1 MVKRMLWKDIR
12 QTLSKSKGRVV
23 SIVCLMALGSFA
35 LVGLKVTGPDM
46 QATAADFYG
55 RNNLADITVVSNYGI
70 SKDDERIIGK
80 ADGIKEVEYGYFKD
94 VVISGTDRSMRIY
107 SKPDAVSTYDVTEG
121 RLPKRTGEIALDMK
135 ERDRFA
141 VGSTLNVTEKT
152 DIAGG
157 TVLRHHKFTVVGFVR
172 ASETLSCL
180 NMGQSTA
187 GGGELKGYAVA
198 VPGEFDSDVKMIARA
213 TYEDTEGLDYWSAE
227 YRDAVQKHKDQLVTL
242 LANQPKAREATIRSQ
257 QRKKI
262 DEAKD
267 KVKTSKQ
274 QLADAQRQLD
284 DAKQQIDNAKDQL
297 SEGSA
302 EAVEEGSAAAAQ
314 LATAQAQLASAN
326 ASVASGQT
334 QLQAAQTQ
342 LAQGQNQL
350 SDSWNQLANGK
361 TQLDAAREQLETSK
375 TVLDKVGAT
384 LGKWEQTG
392 ITGKLY
398 EQIRGKYD
406 MAINQYNE
414 ACAEYNRQLN
424 AYNAGLQQYQNAVA
438 RLDQGS
444 QAYRSN
450 ADNLAQASKQIAEK
464 QNELGKAVSQAGKQV
479 ADGVTQLIQGQRDID
494 KAETEY
500 QSKLAEFNAQKP
512 EAERKISEAER
523 QITLAEEKIDNL
535 TVPAYSVSGRRE
547 GLTSQGYCVY
557 MVIEGIVAKLAD
569 IFPIFLYFVAALVTF
584 STMGRMVDE
593 ERTNSGTL
601 KALGYGNAD
610 VMLKFTVYGFAAST
624 LGTCIGVLA
633 GHTLLPLIVAHAYSA
648 GFTMPDIMLKF
659 HPWITM
665 AAFALAW
672 ISAVVPAWLA
682 ASKELREKPAS
693 LLLPKP
699 PAKGSKIL
707 LEHFPPLWNR
717 LNFTHKVTAR
727 NIFRY
732 KTRMFMTIFGVC
744 GAVSLLT
751 AGLAVQSSIGQIGNR
766 QFEELIHYDLIVA
779 EESDTNS
786 AQREE
791 IATTLKGKTVQS
803 STAVRYE
810 ELSKTAGKEND
821 KQSITLLATDDAY
834 NFNEYLTLRD
844 RKTHQPQILVNNGAV
859 ISERLAEMLNVSVG
873 DTFTV
878 NDENGA
884 QRTIKVA
891 GISEM
896 YIGHFIFMNAQCY
909 EHVFGDQYS
918 TNAYMVGLKDHSNA
932 NTERQGAK
940 FMKLAAVRGV
950 VQNTTQKNMVSTIVG
965 SLNQIMEVLI
975 LVAVLLA
982 VVILYNLT
990 NLNVSER
997 IRELSTIKVL
1007 GFHTSETTM
1016 HIYRETILLSLLGI
1030 LAGYGFGEWLH
1041 RYIITEVPP
1050 DEVMFDPAIS
1060 SNHNGDRA
1068 LKQHRGPRKLMRAQ
1082 RRPQWPGLHPLPGN
1096 NISHIGIQPIQQCGQ
1111 FAGMRS
1117 DNDLRHNMARQQIQR
1132 AGINHNGRH
1141 ALRPLVPRAIAILQ
1155 RVMIQQRGNGRTLHV
1170 ITGSNVTLG
1179 GHTGSNHPRLHP
1191 ALAQHSLRQHGQYHI
1206 LRTLRPQITHHA
1218 HIRARRGPRRQHGST
1233 RIPRRTSHQTNH
1245 STRILAIRKRRKTNR
1260 IRHKIAIRH
1269 LGKRNS
1275 IIDIET
1281 EIDQRDPSASIRSR
1295 RHHRTRLHRT
1305 ERHRHIRRNIRPR
1318 QRTIINT
1325 HTRRR
1330 IDGHHQRQISGRVIV
1345 RQRRLVRQHAIHTQ
1359 RRSQRASDTTQRA
1372 GHANPRHSIKHHMR
1386 TPRTLDRSLQP
1397 LTSLTR
1403 GKTRRAPRNISRR
1416 IQHQH
1421 TPTRTNKR
1429 PKRILMQRTA
1439 NSNRGNLR
1447 TLTRQLSPRI
1457 QAIATIVPSASQHRD
1472 PRILNIQILIIKQR
1486 QRHTSHRRSS
1496 HTHQRHT
1503 IIQQR
1508 TLQLPDNIGGIGTIQ
1523 QRLQTVGIIGDIH
1536 GKSFPSAWNHKPH
1549 FSRILKTTNKNGMD
1563 AKQENGAEHGIHR
1576 NEKQHQ
1582 ALPHGIHHHHRQ
1594 RQRLLHH
1601 RTRRTRH
1608 HPRRIRRRQINSAQ
1622 HPRRHGHQHLRTSNH
1637 RRQRHLQLHTQ
1648 TTHRIPPHRHRLRI
1662 PVLQPRRQPH
1672 RTRKRRTRLTNRSR
1686 RTRRPTGARRRRACG
1701 PRRQFSRAVVGR
1713 RAAACGDRSSGG
1725 EESEDSAV

>member
-1 MVKRMLWKDIR
+1 MAYIEMVHSFKRYHMGDITITANNDVSFGIERGELAIILGSSGAGKSTVLNILGGMDTNSEGKVIIDGVDISDFNAKQLTDYRRNNIGFVFQFYNLVANLTAKENVELASELVKNAADPVQTLVDVGLGGRGPAGHGASATGLGQRVGRLRTDATAGGTDAIGSRTEPALRFMEPAGERQNAAGRGARTTRNKQNRARQSRRDARQMGTDRHHR
-12 QTLSKSKGRVV
+12 QTLRTNTRQIRHGDQPVQRSLRR
-23 SIVCLMALGSFA
+23 I
-35 LVGLKVTGPDM
+35 
-46 QATAADFYG
+46 QQTA
-55 RNNLADITVVSNYGI
+55 
-70 SKDDERIIGK
+70 ERLQC
-80 ADGIKEVEYGYFKD
+80 
-94 VVISGTDRSMRIY
+94 GT
-107 SKPDAVSTYDVTEG
+107 
-121 RLPKRTGEIALDMK
+121 
-135 ERDRFA
+135 
-141 VGSTLNVTEKT
+141 
-152 DIAGG
+152 
-157 TVLRHHKFTVVGFVR
+157 
-172 ASETLSCL
+172 
-180 NMGQSTA
+180 
-187 GGGELKGYAVA
+187 
-198 VPGEFDSDVKMIARA
+198 
-213 TYEDTEGLDYWSAE
+213 
-227 YRDAVQKHKDQLVTL
+227 
-242 LANQPKAREATIRSQ
+242 ATIPER
-257 QRKKI
+257 R
-262 DEAKD
+262 
-267 KVKTSKQ
+267 
-274 QLADAQRQLD
+274 
-284 DAKQQIDNAKDQL
+284 
-297 SEGSA
+297 
-302 EAVEEGSAAAAQ
+302 SAARPR
-314 LATAQAQLASAN
+314 LA
-326 ASVASGQT
+326 
-334 QLQAAQTQ
+334 
-342 LAQGQNQL
+342 
-350 SDSWNQLANGK
+350 
-361 TQLDAAREQLETSK
+361 
-375 TVLDKVGAT
+375 
-384 LGKWEQTG
+384 
-392 ITGKLY
+392 
-398 EQIRGKYD
+398 
-406 MAINQYNE
+406 
-414 ACAEYNRQLN
+414 
-424 AYNAGLQQYQNAVA
+424 
-438 RLDQGS
+438 
-444 QAYRSN
+444 AYRSN

-547 GLTSQGYCVY
+547 GLTSQGYRVY

-766 QFEELIHYDLIVA
+766 QFEGLIHYDLIVA

-982 VVILYNLT
+982 VVILYDLT

-1016 HIYRETILLSLLGI
+1016 YIYRETILLSLLGI

-1060 SNHNGDRA
+1060 WIALGAPAIVVAVALAVLGWIVYRQLETVDMLEA
-1068 LKQHRGPRKLMRAQ
+1068 LK
-1082 RRPQWPGLHPLPGN
+1082 
-1096 NISHIGIQPIQQCGQ
+1096 S
-1111 FAGMRS
+1111 
-1117 DNDLRHNMARQQIQR
+1117 
-1132 AGINHNGRH
+1132 
-1141 ALRPLVPRAIAILQ
+1141 V
-1155 RVMIQQRGNGRTLHV
+1155 
-1170 ITGSNVTLG
+1170 
-1179 GHTGSNHPRLHP
+1179 
-1191 ALAQHSLRQHGQYHI
+1191 
-1206 LRTLRPQITHHA
+1206 
-1218 HIRARRGPRRQHGST
+1218 
-1233 RIPRRTSHQTNH
+1233 
-1245 STRILAIRKRRKTNR
+1245 
-1260 IRHKIAIRH
+1260 
-1269 LGKRNS
+1269 
-1275 IIDIET
+1275 E
-1281 EIDQRDPSASIRSR
+1281 
-1295 RHHRTRLHRT
+1295 
-1305 ERHRHIRRNIRPR
+1305 
-1318 QRTIINT
+1318 
-1325 HTRRR
+1325 
-1330 IDGHHQRQISGRVIV
+1330 
-1345 RQRRLVRQHAIHTQ
+1345 
-1359 RRSQRASDTTQRA
+1359 
-1372 GHANPRHSIKHHMR
+1372 
-1386 TPRTLDRSLQP
+1386 
-1397 LTSLTR
+1397 
-1403 GKTRRAPRNISRR
+1403 
-1416 IQHQH
+1416 
-1421 TPTRTNKR
+1421 
-1429 PKRILMQRTA
+1429 
-1439 NSNRGNLR
+1439 
-1447 TLTRQLSPRI
+1447 
-1457 QAIATIVPSASQHRD
+1457 
-1472 PRILNIQILIIKQR
+1472 
-1486 QRHTSHRRSS
+1486 
-1496 HTHQRHT
+1496 
-1503 IIQQR
+1503 
-1508 TLQLPDNIGGIGTIQ
+1508 
-1523 QRLQTVGIIGDIH
+1523 
-1536 GKSFPSAWNHKPH
+1536 
-1549 FSRILKTTNKNGMD
+1549 
-1563 AKQENGAEHGIHR
+1563 
-1576 NEKQHQ
+1576 
-1582 ALPHGIHHHHRQ
+1582 
-1594 RQRLLHH
+1594 
-1601 RTRRTRH
+1601 
-1608 HPRRIRRRQINSAQ
+1608 
-1622 HPRRHGHQHLRTSNH
+1622 
-1637 RRQRHLQLHTQ
+1637 
-1648 TTHRIPPHRHRLRI
+1648 
-1662 PVLQPRRQPH
+1662 
-1672 RTRKRRTRLTNRSR
+1672 
-1686 RTRRPTGARRRRACG
+1686 
-1701 PRRQFSRAVVGR
+1701 
-1713 RAAACGDRSSGG
+1713 
-1725 EESEDSAV
+1725 

>member
-1 MVKRMLWKDIR
+1 MAYIEMVHSFKRYHMGDITITANNDVSFGIERGELAIILGSSGAGKSTVLNILGGMDTNSEGKVIIDGVDISDFNAKQLTDYRRNNIGFVFQFYNLVANLTAKENVELASELVKNAADPVQTLVDVGLGGRGPAGHGASATGLGQRVGRLRTDATAGGTDAIGSRTEPALRFMEPAGERQNAAGRGARTTRNKQNRARQSRRDARQMGTDRHHR
-12 QTLSKSKGRVV
+12 QTLRTNTRQIRHGDQPVQRSLRRIQQTAERLQCGTATIPERRSAARPRLAGV
-23 SIVCLMALGSFA
+23 SEQCGQS
-35 LVGLKVTGPDM
+35 
-46 QATAADFYG
+46 
-55 RNNLADITVVSNYGI
+55 
-70 SKDDERIIGK
+70 
-80 ADGIKEVEYGYFKD
+80 
-94 VVISGTDRSMRIY
+94 
-107 SKPDAVSTYDVTEG
+107 
-121 RLPKRTGEIALDMK
+121 RTGIQ
-135 ERDRFA
+135 
-141 VGSTLNVTEKT
+141 T
-152 DIAGG
+152 DS
-157 TVLRHHKFTVVGFVR
+157 R
-172 ASETLSCL
+172 
-180 NMGQSTA
+180 
-187 GGGELKGYAVA
+187 
-198 VPGEFDSDVKMIARA
+198 
-213 TYEDTEGLDYWSAE
+213 
-227 YRDAVQKHKDQLVTL
+227 
-242 LANQPKAREATIRSQ
+242 
-257 QRKKI
+257 
-262 DEAKD
+262 
-267 KVKTSKQ
+267 
-274 QLADAQRQLD
+274 
-284 DAKQQIDNAKDQL
+284 
-297 SEGSA
+297 
-302 EAVEEGSAAAAQ
+302 
-314 LATAQAQLASAN
+314 
-326 ASVASGQT
+326 
-334 QLQAAQTQ
+334 
-342 LAQGQNQL
+342 
-350 SDSWNQLANGK
+350 
-361 TQLDAAREQLETSK
+361 
-375 TVLDKVGAT
+375 
-384 LGKWEQTG
+384 
-392 ITGKLY
+392 
-398 EQIRGKYD
+398 
-406 MAINQYNE
+406 
-414 ACAEYNRQLN
+414 
-424 AYNAGLQQYQNAVA
+424 
-438 RLDQGS
+438 
-444 QAYRSN
+444 
-450 ADNLAQASKQIAEK
+450 K

-547 GLTSQGYCVY
+547 GLTSQGYRVY

-909 EHVFGDQYS
+909 EHVFGDQYN
-918 TNAYMVGLKDHSNA
+918 TNAYMVRLKDHSNA

-1016 HIYRETILLSLLGI
+1016 YIYRETILLSLLGI

-1060 SNHNGDRA
+1060 WIA
-1068 LKQHRGPRKLMRAQ
+1068 LGPR
-1082 RRPQWPGLHPLPGN
+1082 PSSWPWH
-1096 NISHIGIQPIQQCGQ
+1096 
-1111 FAGMRS
+1111 
-1117 DNDLRHNMARQQIQR
+1117 
-1132 AGINHNGRH
+1132 
-1141 ALRPLVPRAIAILQ
+1141 
-1155 RVMIQQRGNGRTLHV
+1155 
-1170 ITGSNVTLG
+1170 
-1179 GHTGSNHPRLHP
+1179 
-1191 ALAQHSLRQHGQYHI
+1191 
-1206 LRTLRPQITHHA
+1206 
-1218 HIRARRGPRRQHGST
+1218 
-1233 RIPRRTSHQTNH
+1233 
-1245 STRILAIRKRRKTNR
+1245 
-1260 IRHKIAIRH
+1260 
-1269 LGKRNS
+1269 
-1275 IIDIET
+1275 
-1281 EIDQRDPSASIRSR
+1281 
-1295 RHHRTRLHRT
+1295 
-1305 ERHRHIRRNIRPR
+1305 
-1318 QRTIINT
+1318 
-1325 HTRRR
+1325 
-1330 IDGHHQRQISGRVIV
+1330 
-1345 RQRRLVRQHAIHTQ
+1345 
-1359 RRSQRASDTTQRA
+1359 
-1372 GHANPRHSIKHHMR
+1372 
-1386 TPRTLDRSLQP
+1386 
-1397 LTSLTR
+1397 
-1403 GKTRRAPRNISRR
+1403 
-1416 IQHQH
+1416 
-1421 TPTRTNKR
+1421 
-1429 PKRILMQRTA
+1429 
-1439 NSNRGNLR
+1439 
-1447 TLTRQLSPRI
+1447 
-1457 QAIATIVPSASQHRD
+1457 
-1472 PRILNIQILIIKQR
+1472 
-1486 QRHTSHRRSS
+1486 
-1496 HTHQRHT
+1496 
-1503 IIQQR
+1503 
-1508 TLQLPDNIGGIGTIQ
+1508 
-1523 QRLQTVGIIGDIH
+1523 
-1536 GKSFPSAWNHKPH
+1536 
-1549 FSRILKTTNKNGMD
+1549 
-1563 AKQENGAEHGIHR
+1563 
-1576 NEKQHQ
+1576 
-1582 ALPHGIHHHHRQ
+1582 
-1594 RQRLLHH
+1594 
-1601 RTRRTRH
+1601 
-1608 HPRRIRRRQINSAQ
+1608 
-1622 HPRRHGHQHLRTSNH
+1622 
-1637 RRQRHLQLHTQ
+1637 
-1648 TTHRIPPHRHRLRI
+1648 
-1662 PVLQPRRQPH
+1662 
-1672 RTRKRRTRLTNRSR
+1672 
-1686 RTRRPTGARRRRACG
+1686 
-1701 PRRQFSRAVVGR
+1701 
-1713 RAAACGDRSSGG
+1713 
-1725 EESEDSAV
+1725 

>member
-1 MVKRMLWKDIR
+1 MWDL
-12 QTLSKSKGRVV
+12 
-23 SIVCLMALGSFA
+23 
-35 LVGLKVTGPDM
+35 
-46 QATAADFYG
+46 
-55 RNNLADITVVSNYGI
+55 
-70 SKDDERIIGK
+70 
-80 ADGIKEVEYGYFKD
+80 
-94 VVISGTDRSMRIY
+94 
-107 SKPDAVSTYDVTEG
+107 
-121 RLPKRTGEIALDMK
+121 
-135 ERDRFA
+135 
-141 VGSTLNVTEKT
+141 
-152 DIAGG
+152 
-157 TVLRHHKFTVVGFVR
+157 
-172 ASETLSCL
+172 
-180 NMGQSTA
+180 
-187 GGGELKGYAVA
+187 
-198 VPGEFDSDVKMIARA
+198 
-213 TYEDTEGLDYWSAE
+213 
-227 YRDAVQKHKDQLVTL
+227 
-242 LANQPKAREATIRSQ
+242 
-257 QRKKI
+257 
-262 DEAKD
+262 
-267 KVKTSKQ
+267 
-274 QLADAQRQLD
+274 
-284 DAKQQIDNAKDQL
+284 
-297 SEGSA
+297 
-302 EAVEEGSAAAAQ
+302 AAAAQ

-326 ASVASGQT
+326 ASVTSGQT

-512 EAERKISEAER
+512 EAER

-547 GLTSQGYCVY
+547 GLTSQGYRVY

-786 AQREE
+786 AQRKE

-918 TNAYMVGLKDHSNA
+918 TNAYMVRLKDHSNA

-1016 HIYRETILLSLLGI
+1016 YIYRETILLSLLGI
-1030 LAGYGFGEWLH
+1030 LAGYGFGECLH

-1060 SNHNGDRA
+1060 WIALAAPAIVVAVVLAVLGWIVYRQLETVDMLEA
-1068 LKQHRGPRKLMRAQ
+1068 LKSWNDPPRNGQRSSSPKARGTAATTSPATIGCPIALAGVLPACPYRCGRCHPRCSDPLAIAPASPCIYAAAVATSGTKAGSSDSMSSCCASNAPNTPANTSPEPAVAIQ
-1082 RRPQWPGLHPLPGN
+1082 AGARPDRMIRVFPSPSAPTTMVTAPLSSTVAPV
-1096 NISHIGIQPIQQCGQ
+1096 SSC
-1111 FAGMRS
+1111 
-1117 DNDLRHNMARQQIQR
+1117 ARNAAR
-1132 AGINHNGRH
+1132 NGRASTH
-1141 ALRPLVPRAIAILQ
+1141 CLETTSAISASN
-1155 RVMIQQRGNGRTLHV
+1155 RFSNAANSPACGV
-1170 ITGSNVTLG
+1170 ITTCGT
-1179 GHTGSNHPRLHP
+1179 TW
-1191 ALAQHSLRQHGQYHI
+1191 
-1206 LRTLRPQITHHA
+1206 
-1218 HIRARRGPRRQHGST
+1218 HGSKSNA
-1233 RIPRRTSHQTNH
+1233 PA
-1245 STRILAIRKRRKTNR
+1245 STTM
-1260 IRHKIAIRH
+1260 
-1269 LGKRNS
+1269 GGM
-1275 IIDIET
+1275 
-1281 EIDQRDPSASIRSR
+1281 PSARSFR
-1295 RHHRTRLHRT
+1295 
-1305 ERHRHIRRNIRPR
+1305 EP
-1318 QRTIINT
+1318 
-1325 HTRRR
+1325 
-1330 IDGHHQRQISGRVIV
+1330 SP
-1345 RQRRLVRQHAIHTQ
+1345 
-1359 RRSQRASDTTQRA
+1359 S
-1372 GHANPRHSIKHHMR
+1372 
-1386 TPRTLDRSLQP
+1386 
-1397 LTSLTR
+1397 
-1403 GKTRRAPRNISRR
+1403 
-1416 IQHQH
+1416 
-1421 TPTRTNKR
+1421 
-1429 PKRILMQRTA
+1429 
-1439 NSNRGNLR
+1439 SN
-1447 TLTRQLSPRI
+1447 
-1457 QAIATIVPSASQHRD
+1457 A
-1472 PRILNIQILIIKQR
+1472 
-1486 QRHTSHRRSS
+1486 
-1496 HTHQRHT
+1496 
-1503 IIQQR
+1503 
-1508 TLQLPDNIGGIGTIQ
+1508 
-1523 QRLQTVGIIGDIH
+1523 
-1536 GKSFPSAWNHKPH
+1536 
-1549 FSRILKTTNKNGMD
+1549 
-1563 AKQENGAEHGIHR
+1563 
-1576 NEKQHQ
+1576 
-1582 ALPHGIHHHHRQ
+1582 
-1594 RQRLLHH
+1594 
-1601 RTRRTRH
+1601 
-1608 HPRRIRRRQINSAQ
+1608 
-1622 HPRRHGHQHLRTSNH
+1622 
-1637 RRQRHLQLHTQ
+1637 
-1648 TTHRIPPHRHRLRI
+1648 
-1662 PVLQPRRQPH
+1662 
-1672 RTRKRRTRLTNRSR
+1672 
-1686 RTRRPTGARRRRACG
+1686 
-1701 PRRQFSRAVVGR
+1701 
-1713 RAAACGDRSSGG
+1713 
-1725 EESEDSAV
+1725 

>member
-1 MVKRMLWKDIR
+1 MWDL
-12 QTLSKSKGRVV
+12 
-23 SIVCLMALGSFA
+23 
-35 LVGLKVTGPDM
+35 
-46 QATAADFYG
+46 
-55 RNNLADITVVSNYGI
+55 
-70 SKDDERIIGK
+70 
-80 ADGIKEVEYGYFKD
+80 
-94 VVISGTDRSMRIY
+94 
-107 SKPDAVSTYDVTEG
+107 
-121 RLPKRTGEIALDMK
+121 
-135 ERDRFA
+135 
-141 VGSTLNVTEKT
+141 
-152 DIAGG
+152 
-157 TVLRHHKFTVVGFVR
+157 
-172 ASETLSCL
+172 
-180 NMGQSTA
+180 
-187 GGGELKGYAVA
+187 
-198 VPGEFDSDVKMIARA
+198 
-213 TYEDTEGLDYWSAE
+213 
-227 YRDAVQKHKDQLVTL
+227 
-242 LANQPKAREATIRSQ
+242 
-257 QRKKI
+257 
-262 DEAKD
+262 
-267 KVKTSKQ
+267 
-274 QLADAQRQLD
+274 
-284 DAKQQIDNAKDQL
+284 
-297 SEGSA
+297 
-302 EAVEEGSAAAAQ
+302 AAAAQ

-334 QLQAAQTQ
+334 QLQAARTQ

-547 GLTSQGYCVY
+547 GLTSQGYRVY

-672 ISAVVPAWLA
+672 ISSVVPAWLA
-682 ASKELREKPAS
+682 VSKELREKPAS

-766 QFEELIHYDLIVA
+766 QFEGLIHYDLIVA

-786 AQREE
+786 AQRKE

-834 NFNEYLTLRD
+834 NFNEYLTLR
-844 RKTHQPQILVNNGAV
+844 QPQILVNNGAV

-918 TNAYMVGLKDHSNA
+918 TNAYMVRLKDHSNA

-975 LVAVLLA
+975 LVAVLLV

-1016 HIYRETILLSLLGI
+1016 YIYRETILLSLLGI

-1060 SNHNGDRA
+1060 WIALAAPAIVVAVVLAVLGWIVYRQLETVDMLEA
-1068 LKQHRGPRKLMRAQ
+1068 LKSWNDPPRNGQRSSSPKARGTAATTSPATIGCPIALAGVLPACPYRCGRCHPRCSDPLAIAPASPCIYAAAAATSGTKAGSSDSMSSCCASNAPNTPANTSPEPAVAIQ
-1082 RRPQWPGLHPLPGN
+1082 AGARPDRMIRVFPSPSAPTTMVTAPLSSTVAPV
-1096 NISHIGIQPIQQCGQ
+1096 SSC
-1111 FAGMRS
+1111 
-1117 DNDLRHNMARQQIQR
+1117 ARNAAR
-1132 AGINHNGRH
+1132 NGR
-1141 ALRPLVPRAIAILQ
+1141 ASTQCLETTSAISASN
-1155 RVMIQQRGNGRTLHV
+1155 RFSNAANSPACGV
-1170 ITGSNVTLG
+1170 ITTCGT
-1179 GHTGSNHPRLHP
+1179 TW
-1191 ALAQHSLRQHGQYHI
+1191 
-1206 LRTLRPQITHHA
+1206 
-1218 HIRARRGPRRQHGST
+1218 HGSKSNA
-1233 RIPRRTSHQTNH
+1233 PA
-1245 STRILAIRKRRKTNR
+1245 STTM
-1260 IRHKIAIRH
+1260 
-1269 LGKRNS
+1269 GGM
-1275 IIDIET
+1275 
-1281 EIDQRDPSASIRSR
+1281 PSARSFR
-1295 RHHRTRLHRT
+1295 
-1305 ERHRHIRRNIRPR
+1305 EP
-1318 QRTIINT
+1318 
-1325 HTRRR
+1325 
-1330 IDGHHQRQISGRVIV
+1330 SP
-1345 RQRRLVRQHAIHTQ
+1345 
-1359 RRSQRASDTTQRA
+1359 S
-1372 GHANPRHSIKHHMR
+1372 
-1386 TPRTLDRSLQP
+1386 
-1397 LTSLTR
+1397 
-1403 GKTRRAPRNISRR
+1403 
-1416 IQHQH
+1416 
-1421 TPTRTNKR
+1421 
-1429 PKRILMQRTA
+1429 
-1439 NSNRGNLR
+1439 SN
-1447 TLTRQLSPRI
+1447 
-1457 QAIATIVPSASQHRD
+1457 A
-1472 PRILNIQILIIKQR
+1472 
-1486 QRHTSHRRSS
+1486 
-1496 HTHQRHT
+1496 
-1503 IIQQR
+1503 
-1508 TLQLPDNIGGIGTIQ
+1508 
-1523 QRLQTVGIIGDIH
+1523 
-1536 GKSFPSAWNHKPH
+1536 
-1549 FSRILKTTNKNGMD
+1549 
-1563 AKQENGAEHGIHR
+1563 
-1576 NEKQHQ
+1576 
-1582 ALPHGIHHHHRQ
+1582 
-1594 RQRLLHH
+1594 
-1601 RTRRTRH
+1601 
-1608 HPRRIRRRQINSAQ
+1608 
-1622 HPRRHGHQHLRTSNH
+1622 
-1637 RRQRHLQLHTQ
+1637 
-1648 TTHRIPPHRHRLRI
+1648 
-1662 PVLQPRRQPH
+1662 
-1672 RTRKRRTRLTNRSR
+1672 
-1686 RTRRPTGARRRRACG
+1686 
-1701 PRRQFSRAVVGR
+1701 
-1713 RAAACGDRSSGG
+1713 
-1725 EESEDSAV
+1725 

>member
-1 MVKRMLWKDIR
+1 M
-12 QTLSKSKGRVV
+12 
-23 SIVCLMALGSFA
+23 
-35 LVGLKVTGPDM
+35 
-46 QATAADFYG
+46 
-55 RNNLADITVVSNYGI
+55 
-70 SKDDERIIGK
+70 
-80 ADGIKEVEYGYFKD
+80 
-94 VVISGTDRSMRIY
+94 
-107 SKPDAVSTYDVTEG
+107 
-121 RLPKRTGEIALDMK
+121 
-135 ERDRFA
+135 
-141 VGSTLNVTEKT
+141 
-152 DIAGG
+152 
-157 TVLRHHKFTVVGFVR
+157 
-172 ASETLSCL
+172 
-180 NMGQSTA
+180 
-187 GGGELKGYAVA
+187 
-198 VPGEFDSDVKMIARA
+198 
-213 TYEDTEGLDYWSAE
+213 
-227 YRDAVQKHKDQLVTL
+227 
-242 LANQPKAREATIRSQ
+242 
-257 QRKKI
+257 
-262 DEAKD
+262 
-267 KVKTSKQ
+267 
-274 QLADAQRQLD
+274 
-284 DAKQQIDNAKDQL
+284 
-297 SEGSA
+297 
-302 EAVEEGSAAAAQ
+302 
-314 LATAQAQLASAN
+314 
-326 ASVASGQT
+326 
-334 QLQAAQTQ
+334 
-342 LAQGQNQL
+342 
-350 SDSWNQLANGK
+350 
-361 TQLDAAREQLETSK
+361 
-375 TVLDKVGAT
+375 LDKVGAT

-494 KAETEY
+494 NAETEY

-547 GLTSQGYCVY
+547 GLTSQGYRVY

-633 GHTLLPLIVAHAYSA
+633 GHTLLPLIVAHAYGA

-786 AQREE
+786 AQR
-791 IATTLKGKTVQS
+791 
-803 STAVRYE
+803 
-810 ELSKTAGKEND
+810 
-821 KQSITLLATDDAY
+821 
-834 NFNEYLTLRD
+834 
-844 RKTHQPQILVNNGAV
+844 
-859 ISERLAEMLNVSVG
+859 
-873 DTFTV
+873 
-878 NDENGA
+878 
-884 QRTIKVA
+884 TIKVA

-896 YIGHFIFMNAQCY
+896 YIGHFIFMNEQCY

-918 TNAYMVGLKDHSNA
+918 TNAYMVRLKDHSNA

-1016 HIYRETILLSLLGI
+1016 YIYRETILLSLLGI

-1060 SNHNGDRA
+1060 WIALAAPAIVVAVVLAVLGWIVYRQLETVDMLEA
-1068 LKQHRGPRKLMRAQ
+1068 LK
-1082 RRPQWPGLHPLPGN
+1082 
-1096 NISHIGIQPIQQCGQ
+1096 S
-1111 FAGMRS
+1111 
-1117 DNDLRHNMARQQIQR
+1117 
-1132 AGINHNGRH
+1132 
-1141 ALRPLVPRAIAILQ
+1141 V
-1155 RVMIQQRGNGRTLHV
+1155 
-1170 ITGSNVTLG
+1170 
-1179 GHTGSNHPRLHP
+1179 
-1191 ALAQHSLRQHGQYHI
+1191 
-1206 LRTLRPQITHHA
+1206 
-1218 HIRARRGPRRQHGST
+1218 
-1233 RIPRRTSHQTNH
+1233 
-1245 STRILAIRKRRKTNR
+1245 
-1260 IRHKIAIRH
+1260 
-1269 LGKRNS
+1269 
-1275 IIDIET
+1275 E
-1281 EIDQRDPSASIRSR
+1281 
-1295 RHHRTRLHRT
+1295 
-1305 ERHRHIRRNIRPR
+1305 
-1318 QRTIINT
+1318 
-1325 HTRRR
+1325 
-1330 IDGHHQRQISGRVIV
+1330 
-1345 RQRRLVRQHAIHTQ
+1345 
-1359 RRSQRASDTTQRA
+1359 
-1372 GHANPRHSIKHHMR
+1372 
-1386 TPRTLDRSLQP
+1386 
-1397 LTSLTR
+1397 
-1403 GKTRRAPRNISRR
+1403 
-1416 IQHQH
+1416 
-1421 TPTRTNKR
+1421 
-1429 PKRILMQRTA
+1429 
-1439 NSNRGNLR
+1439 
-1447 TLTRQLSPRI
+1447 
-1457 QAIATIVPSASQHRD
+1457 
-1472 PRILNIQILIIKQR
+1472 
-1486 QRHTSHRRSS
+1486 
-1496 HTHQRHT
+1496 
-1503 IIQQR
+1503 
-1508 TLQLPDNIGGIGTIQ
+1508 
-1523 QRLQTVGIIGDIH
+1523 
-1536 GKSFPSAWNHKPH
+1536 
-1549 FSRILKTTNKNGMD
+1549 
-1563 AKQENGAEHGIHR
+1563 
-1576 NEKQHQ
+1576 
-1582 ALPHGIHHHHRQ
+1582 
-1594 RQRLLHH
+1594 
-1601 RTRRTRH
+1601 
-1608 HPRRIRRRQINSAQ
+1608 
-1622 HPRRHGHQHLRTSNH
+1622 
-1637 RRQRHLQLHTQ
+1637 
-1648 TTHRIPPHRHRLRI
+1648 
-1662 PVLQPRRQPH
+1662 
-1672 RTRKRRTRLTNRSR
+1672 
-1686 RTRRPTGARRRRACG
+1686 
-1701 PRRQFSRAVVGR
+1701 
-1713 RAAACGDRSSGG
+1713 
-1725 EESEDSAV
+1725 

>member
-1 MVKRMLWKDIR
+1 MAYIEMVHSFKRYHMGDITITANNDVSFGIERGELAIILGSSGAGKSTVLNILGGMDTNSEGKVIIDGVDISDFNAKQLTDYRRNNIGFVFQFYNLVANLTAKENVELASELVKNAADPVQTLVDVGLGGRGPAGHGASATGLGQRVGRLRTDATAGGTDAIGSRTEPALRFMEPAGERQNAAGRGARTTRNKQNRARQSRRDARQMGTDRHHR
-12 QTLSKSKGRVV
+12 QTL
-23 SIVCLMALGSFA
+23 
-35 LVGLKVTGPDM
+35 
-46 QATAADFYG
+46 
-55 RNNLADITVVSNYGI
+55 
-70 SKDDERIIGK
+70 
-80 ADGIKEVEYGYFKD
+80 
-94 VVISGTDRSMRIY
+94 
-107 SKPDAVSTYDVTEG
+107 
-121 RLPKRTGEIALDMK
+121 RTNT
-135 ERDRFA
+135 R
-141 VGSTLNVTEKT
+141 
-152 DIAGG
+152 
-157 TVLRHHKFTVVGFVR
+157 
-172 ASETLSCL
+172 
-180 NMGQSTA
+180 
-187 GGGELKGYAVA
+187 
-198 VPGEFDSDVKMIARA
+198 
-213 TYEDTEGLDYWSAE
+213 
-227 YRDAVQKHKDQLVTL
+227 
-242 LANQPKAREATIRSQ
+242 
-257 QRKKI
+257 
-262 DEAKD
+262 
-267 KVKTSKQ
+267 
-274 QLADAQRQLD
+274 
-284 DAKQQIDNAKDQL
+284 
-297 SEGSA
+297 
-302 EAVEEGSAAAAQ
+302 
-314 LATAQAQLASAN
+314 
-326 ASVASGQT
+326 
-334 QLQAAQTQ
+334 
-342 LAQGQNQL
+342 
-350 SDSWNQLANGK
+350 
-361 TQLDAAREQLETSK
+361 
-375 TVLDKVGAT
+375 
-384 LGKWEQTG
+384 
-392 ITGKLY
+392 
-398 EQIRGKYD
+398 QIRHGD
-406 MAINQYNE
+406 QPQYNE

-547 GLTSQGYCVY
+547 GLTSQGYRVY

-766 QFEELIHYDLIVA
+766 QFEGLIHYDLIVA

-909 EHVFGDQYS
+909 EHVFGDQYN
-918 TNAYMVGLKDHSNA
+918 TNAYMVRLKDHSNA

-1016 HIYRETILLSLLGI
+1016 YIYRETILLSLLGI

-1060 SNHNGDRA
+1060 WIALGAPAIVVAVALAVLGWIVYRQLETVDMLEA
-1068 LKQHRGPRKLMRAQ
+1068 LK
-1082 RRPQWPGLHPLPGN
+1082 
-1096 NISHIGIQPIQQCGQ
+1096 S
-1111 FAGMRS
+1111 
-1117 DNDLRHNMARQQIQR
+1117 
-1132 AGINHNGRH
+1132 
-1141 ALRPLVPRAIAILQ
+1141 V
-1155 RVMIQQRGNGRTLHV
+1155 
-1170 ITGSNVTLG
+1170 
-1179 GHTGSNHPRLHP
+1179 
-1191 ALAQHSLRQHGQYHI
+1191 
-1206 LRTLRPQITHHA
+1206 
-1218 HIRARRGPRRQHGST
+1218 
-1233 RIPRRTSHQTNH
+1233 
-1245 STRILAIRKRRKTNR
+1245 
-1260 IRHKIAIRH
+1260 
-1269 LGKRNS
+1269 
-1275 IIDIET
+1275 E
-1281 EIDQRDPSASIRSR
+1281 
-1295 RHHRTRLHRT
+1295 
-1305 ERHRHIRRNIRPR
+1305 
-1318 QRTIINT
+1318 
-1325 HTRRR
+1325 
-1330 IDGHHQRQISGRVIV
+1330 
-1345 RQRRLVRQHAIHTQ
+1345 
-1359 RRSQRASDTTQRA
+1359 
-1372 GHANPRHSIKHHMR
+1372 
-1386 TPRTLDRSLQP
+1386 
-1397 LTSLTR
+1397 
-1403 GKTRRAPRNISRR
+1403 
-1416 IQHQH
+1416 
-1421 TPTRTNKR
+1421 
-1429 PKRILMQRTA
+1429 
-1439 NSNRGNLR
+1439 
-1447 TLTRQLSPRI
+1447 
-1457 QAIATIVPSASQHRD
+1457 
-1472 PRILNIQILIIKQR
+1472 
-1486 QRHTSHRRSS
+1486 
-1496 HTHQRHT
+1496 
-1503 IIQQR
+1503 
-1508 TLQLPDNIGGIGTIQ
+1508 
-1523 QRLQTVGIIGDIH
+1523 
-1536 GKSFPSAWNHKPH
+1536 
-1549 FSRILKTTNKNGMD
+1549 
-1563 AKQENGAEHGIHR
+1563 
-1576 NEKQHQ
+1576 
-1582 ALPHGIHHHHRQ
+1582 
-1594 RQRLLHH
+1594 
-1601 RTRRTRH
+1601 
-1608 HPRRIRRRQINSAQ
+1608 
-1622 HPRRHGHQHLRTSNH
+1622 
-1637 RRQRHLQLHTQ
+1637 
-1648 TTHRIPPHRHRLRI
+1648 
-1662 PVLQPRRQPH
+1662 
-1672 RTRKRRTRLTNRSR
+1672 
-1686 RTRRPTGARRRRACG
+1686 
-1701 PRRQFSRAVVGR
+1701 
-1713 RAAACGDRSSGG
+1713 
-1725 EESEDSAV
+1725 

>member
-1 MVKRMLWKDIR
+1 M
-12 QTLSKSKGRVV
+12 
-23 SIVCLMALGSFA
+23 
-35 LVGLKVTGPDM
+35 
-46 QATAADFYG
+46 
-55 RNNLADITVVSNYGI
+55 
-70 SKDDERIIGK
+70 
-80 ADGIKEVEYGYFKD
+80 
-94 VVISGTDRSMRIY
+94 
-107 SKPDAVSTYDVTEG
+107 
-121 RLPKRTGEIALDMK
+121 
-135 ERDRFA
+135 
-141 VGSTLNVTEKT
+141 
-152 DIAGG
+152 
-157 TVLRHHKFTVVGFVR
+157 
-172 ASETLSCL
+172 
-180 NMGQSTA
+180 
-187 GGGELKGYAVA
+187 
-198 VPGEFDSDVKMIARA
+198 
-213 TYEDTEGLDYWSAE
+213 
-227 YRDAVQKHKDQLVTL
+227 
-242 LANQPKAREATIRSQ
+242 
-257 QRKKI
+257 
-262 DEAKD
+262 
-267 KVKTSKQ
+267 
-274 QLADAQRQLD
+274 
-284 DAKQQIDNAKDQL
+284 
-297 SEGSA
+297 
-302 EAVEEGSAAAAQ
+302 
-314 LATAQAQLASAN
+314 
-326 ASVASGQT
+326 
-334 QLQAAQTQ
+334 
-342 LAQGQNQL
+342 
-350 SDSWNQLANGK
+350 
-361 TQLDAAREQLETSK
+361 
-375 TVLDKVGAT
+375 LDKVGAT

-450 ADNLAQASKQIAEK
+450 ADNLAQTSKQIAEK

-547 GLTSQGYCVY
+547 GLTSQGYRVY

-918 TNAYMVGLKDHSNA
+918 TNAYMVRLKDHSNA

-1016 HIYRETILLSLLGI
+1016 YIYRETILLSLLGI

-1060 SNHNGDRA
+1060 WIALAAPAIVVAVVLAVLGWIVYRQLETVDMLEA
-1068 LKQHRGPRKLMRAQ
+1068 LKSWNDPPRNGQRSSSPKARGTAATTSPATIGCPIALAGVLPACPYRCGRCHPRCSDPLAIAPASPCIYAAAVATSGTKAGSSDSMSSCCASNAPNTPANTSPEPAVAIQ
-1082 RRPQWPGLHPLPGN
+1082 AGARPDRMIRVFPSPSAPTTMVTAPLSSTVAPV
-1096 NISHIGIQPIQQCGQ
+1096 SSC
-1111 FAGMRS
+1111 
-1117 DNDLRHNMARQQIQR
+1117 ARNAAR
-1132 AGINHNGRH
+1132 NGRASTH
-1141 ALRPLVPRAIAILQ
+1141 CLETTSAISASN
-1155 RVMIQQRGNGRTLHV
+1155 RFSNAANSPACGV
-1170 ITGSNVTLG
+1170 ITTCGT
-1179 GHTGSNHPRLHP
+1179 TW
-1191 ALAQHSLRQHGQYHI
+1191 
-1206 LRTLRPQITHHA
+1206 
-1218 HIRARRGPRRQHGST
+1218 HGSKSNA
-1233 RIPRRTSHQTNH
+1233 PA
-1245 STRILAIRKRRKTNR
+1245 STTM
-1260 IRHKIAIRH
+1260 
-1269 LGKRNS
+1269 GGM
-1275 IIDIET
+1275 
-1281 EIDQRDPSASIRSR
+1281 PSARSFR
-1295 RHHRTRLHRT
+1295 
-1305 ERHRHIRRNIRPR
+1305 EP
-1318 QRTIINT
+1318 
-1325 HTRRR
+1325 
-1330 IDGHHQRQISGRVIV
+1330 SP
-1345 RQRRLVRQHAIHTQ
+1345 
-1359 RRSQRASDTTQRA
+1359 S
-1372 GHANPRHSIKHHMR
+1372 
-1386 TPRTLDRSLQP
+1386 
-1397 LTSLTR
+1397 
-1403 GKTRRAPRNISRR
+1403 
-1416 IQHQH
+1416 
-1421 TPTRTNKR
+1421 
-1429 PKRILMQRTA
+1429 
-1439 NSNRGNLR
+1439 SN
-1447 TLTRQLSPRI
+1447 
-1457 QAIATIVPSASQHRD
+1457 A
-1472 PRILNIQILIIKQR
+1472 
-1486 QRHTSHRRSS
+1486 
-1496 HTHQRHT
+1496 
-1503 IIQQR
+1503 
-1508 TLQLPDNIGGIGTIQ
+1508 
-1523 QRLQTVGIIGDIH
+1523 
-1536 GKSFPSAWNHKPH
+1536 
-1549 FSRILKTTNKNGMD
+1549 
-1563 AKQENGAEHGIHR
+1563 
-1576 NEKQHQ
+1576 
-1582 ALPHGIHHHHRQ
+1582 
-1594 RQRLLHH
+1594 
-1601 RTRRTRH
+1601 
-1608 HPRRIRRRQINSAQ
+1608 
-1622 HPRRHGHQHLRTSNH
+1622 
-1637 RRQRHLQLHTQ
+1637 
-1648 TTHRIPPHRHRLRI
+1648 
-1662 PVLQPRRQPH
+1662 
-1672 RTRKRRTRLTNRSR
+1672 
-1686 RTRRPTGARRRRACG
+1686 
-1701 PRRQFSRAVVGR
+1701 
-1713 RAAACGDRSSGG
+1713 
-1725 EESEDSAV
+1725 

>member
-326 ASVASGQT
+326 ASVVSGQT

-547 GLTSQGYCVY
+547 GLTSQGYRVY

-569 IFPIFLYFVAALVTF
+569 IFPIFLYFVAGARHLQHHGTHG
-584 STMGRMVDE
+584 GR
-593 ERTNSGTL
+593 G
-601 KALGYGNAD
+601 
-610 VMLKFTVYGFAAST
+610 
-624 LGTCIGVLA
+624 
-633 GHTLLPLIVAHAYSA
+633 
-648 GFTMPDIMLKF
+648 
-659 HPWITM
+659 
-665 AAFALAW
+665 
-672 ISAVVPAWLA
+672 
-682 ASKELREKPAS
+682 
-693 LLLPKP
+693 
-699 PAKGSKIL
+699 
-707 LEHFPPLWNR
+707 
-717 LNFTHKVTAR
+717 
-727 NIFRY
+727 
-732 KTRMFMTIFGVC
+732 
-744 GAVSLLT
+744 
-751 AGLAVQSSIGQIGNR
+751 
-766 QFEELIHYDLIVA
+766 
-779 EESDTNS
+779 
-786 AQREE
+786 
-791 IATTLKGKTVQS
+791 
-803 STAVRYE
+803 
-810 ELSKTAGKEND
+810 
-821 KQSITLLATDDAY
+821 
-834 NFNEYLTLRD
+834 
-844 RKTHQPQILVNNGAV
+844 THQFRNVEGARLRQRGCDAQI
-859 ISERLAEMLNVSVG
+859 
-873 DTFTV
+873 
-878 NDENGA
+878 
-884 QRTIKVA
+884 
-891 GISEM
+891 
-896 YIGHFIFMNAQCY
+896 H
-909 EHVFGDQYS
+909 
-918 TNAYMVGLKDHSNA
+918 
-932 NTERQGAK
+932 
-940 FMKLAAVRGV
+940 
-950 VQNTTQKNMVSTIVG
+950 
-965 SLNQIMEVLI
+965 
-975 LVAVLLA
+975 
-982 VVILYNLT
+982 
-990 NLNVSER
+990 R
-997 IRELSTIKVL
+997 IRIRRIHP
-1007 GFHTSETTM
+1007 GHM
-1016 HIYRETILLSLLGI
+1016 HR
-1030 LAGYGFGEWLH
+1030 
-1041 RYIITEVPP
+1041 
-1050 DEVMFDPAIS
+1050 
-1060 SNHNGDRA
+1060 
-1068 LKQHRGPRKLMRAQ
+1068 
-1082 RRPQWPGLHPLPGN
+1082 
-1096 NISHIGIQPIQQCGQ
+1096 
-1111 FAGMRS
+1111 
-1117 DNDLRHNMARQQIQR
+1117 
-1132 AGINHNGRH
+1132 
-1141 ALRPLVPRAIAILQ
+1141 
-1155 RVMIQQRGNGRTLHV
+1155 
-1170 ITGSNVTLG
+1170 
-1179 GHTGSNHPRLHP
+1179 
-1191 ALAQHSLRQHGQYHI
+1191 
-1206 LRTLRPQITHHA
+1206 
-1218 HIRARRGPRRQHGST
+1218 RARRPHAAAAYRR
-1233 RIPRRTSHQTNH
+1233 
-1245 STRILAIRKRRKTNR
+1245 
-1260 IRHKIAIRH
+1260 
-1269 LGKRNS
+1269 
-1275 IIDIET
+1275 
-1281 EIDQRDPSASIRSR
+1281 
-1295 RHHRTRLHRT
+1295 
-1305 ERHRHIRRNIRPR
+1305 
-1318 QRTIINT
+1318 
-1325 HTRRR
+1325 
-1330 IDGHHQRQISGRVIV
+1330 
-1345 RQRRLVRQHAIHTQ
+1345 
-1359 RRSQRASDTTQRA
+1359 
-1372 GHANPRHSIKHHMR
+1372 
-1386 TPRTLDRSLQP
+1386 
-1397 LTSLTR
+1397 
-1403 GKTRRAPRNISRR
+1403 
-1416 IQHQH
+1416 
-1421 TPTRTNKR
+1421 
-1429 PKRILMQRTA
+1429 
-1439 NSNRGNLR
+1439 
-1447 TLTRQLSPRI
+1447 PRI
-1457 QAIATIVPSASQHRD
+1457 QR
-1472 PRILNIQILIIKQR
+1472 
-1486 QRHTSHRRSS
+1486 
-1496 HTHQRHT
+1496 
-1503 IIQQR
+1503 
-1508 TLQLPDNIGGIGTIQ
+1508 
-1523 QRLQTVGIIGDIH
+1523 
-1536 GKSFPSAWNHKPH
+1536 
-1549 FSRILKTTNKNGMD
+1549 
-1563 AKQENGAEHGIHR
+1563 
-1576 NEKQHQ
+1576 
-1582 ALPHGIHHHHRQ
+1582 GIHHAGHHAQ
-1594 RQRLLHH
+1594 IPPLDHH
-1601 RTRRTRH
+1601 G
-1608 HPRRIRRRQINSAQ
+1608 RIR
-1622 HPRRHGHQHLRTSNH
+1622 TCMD
-1637 RRQRHLQLHTQ
+1637 
-1648 TTHRIPPHRHRLRI
+1648 
-1662 PVLQPRRQPH
+1662 
-1672 RTRKRRTRLTNRSR
+1672 K
-1686 RTRRPTGARRRRACG
+1686 RRRAG
-1701 PRRQFSRAVVGR
+1701 MAGR
-1713 RAAACGDRSSGG
+1713 VQGTARKTGEPTAAQAAGQRLENSFGTFPTTMEPSEFHTQSDRP
-1725 EESEDSAV
+1725 

>member
-1 MVKRMLWKDIR
+1 MWDL
-12 QTLSKSKGRVV
+12 
-23 SIVCLMALGSFA
+23 
-35 LVGLKVTGPDM
+35 
-46 QATAADFYG
+46 
-55 RNNLADITVVSNYGI
+55 
-70 SKDDERIIGK
+70 
-80 ADGIKEVEYGYFKD
+80 
-94 VVISGTDRSMRIY
+94 
-107 SKPDAVSTYDVTEG
+107 
-121 RLPKRTGEIALDMK
+121 
-135 ERDRFA
+135 
-141 VGSTLNVTEKT
+141 
-152 DIAGG
+152 
-157 TVLRHHKFTVVGFVR
+157 
-172 ASETLSCL
+172 
-180 NMGQSTA
+180 
-187 GGGELKGYAVA
+187 
-198 VPGEFDSDVKMIARA
+198 
-213 TYEDTEGLDYWSAE
+213 
-227 YRDAVQKHKDQLVTL
+227 
-242 LANQPKAREATIRSQ
+242 
-257 QRKKI
+257 
-262 DEAKD
+262 
-267 KVKTSKQ
+267 
-274 QLADAQRQLD
+274 
-284 DAKQQIDNAKDQL
+284 
-297 SEGSA
+297 
-302 EAVEEGSAAAAQ
+302 AAAAQ

-334 QLQAAQTQ
+334 QLQAARTQ

-512 EAERKISEAER
+512 EAER

-786 AQREE
+786 AQRKE

-918 TNAYMVGLKDHSNA
+918 TNAYMVRLKDHSNA

-1016 HIYRETILLSLLGI
+1016 YIYRETILLSLLGI

-1060 SNHNGDRA
+1060 WIALAAPAIVVAVVLAVLGWIVYRQLETVDMLEA
-1068 LKQHRGPRKLMRAQ
+1068 LKSWNDPPRNGQRSSSPKARGTAATTSPATIGCPIALAGVLPACPYRCGRCHPRCSDPLAIAPASPCIYAAAAATSGTKAGSSDSMSSCCASNAPNTPANTSPEPAVAIQ
-1082 RRPQWPGLHPLPGN
+1082 AGARPDRMIRVFPSPSAPTTMVTAPLSSTVAPV
-1096 NISHIGIQPIQQCGQ
+1096 SSC
-1111 FAGMRS
+1111 
-1117 DNDLRHNMARQQIQR
+1117 ARNAAR
-1132 AGINHNGRH
+1132 NGRASTH
-1141 ALRPLVPRAIAILQ
+1141 CLETTSAISASN
-1155 RVMIQQRGNGRTLHV
+1155 RFSNAANSPACGV
-1170 ITGSNVTLG
+1170 ITTCGT
-1179 GHTGSNHPRLHP
+1179 TW
-1191 ALAQHSLRQHGQYHI
+1191 
-1206 LRTLRPQITHHA
+1206 
-1218 HIRARRGPRRQHGST
+1218 HGSKSNA
-1233 RIPRRTSHQTNH
+1233 PA
-1245 STRILAIRKRRKTNR
+1245 STTM
-1260 IRHKIAIRH
+1260 
-1269 LGKRNS
+1269 GGM
-1275 IIDIET
+1275 
-1281 EIDQRDPSASIRSR
+1281 PSARSFR
-1295 RHHRTRLHRT
+1295 
-1305 ERHRHIRRNIRPR
+1305 EP
-1318 QRTIINT
+1318 
-1325 HTRRR
+1325 
-1330 IDGHHQRQISGRVIV
+1330 SP
-1345 RQRRLVRQHAIHTQ
+1345 
-1359 RRSQRASDTTQRA
+1359 S
-1372 GHANPRHSIKHHMR
+1372 
-1386 TPRTLDRSLQP
+1386 
-1397 LTSLTR
+1397 
-1403 GKTRRAPRNISRR
+1403 
-1416 IQHQH
+1416 
-1421 TPTRTNKR
+1421 
-1429 PKRILMQRTA
+1429 
-1439 NSNRGNLR
+1439 SN
-1447 TLTRQLSPRI
+1447 
-1457 QAIATIVPSASQHRD
+1457 A
-1472 PRILNIQILIIKQR
+1472 
-1486 QRHTSHRRSS
+1486 
-1496 HTHQRHT
+1496 
-1503 IIQQR
+1503 
-1508 TLQLPDNIGGIGTIQ
+1508 
-1523 QRLQTVGIIGDIH
+1523 
-1536 GKSFPSAWNHKPH
+1536 
-1549 FSRILKTTNKNGMD
+1549 
-1563 AKQENGAEHGIHR
+1563 
-1576 NEKQHQ
+1576 
-1582 ALPHGIHHHHRQ
+1582 
-1594 RQRLLHH
+1594 
-1601 RTRRTRH
+1601 
-1608 HPRRIRRRQINSAQ
+1608 
-1622 HPRRHGHQHLRTSNH
+1622 
-1637 RRQRHLQLHTQ
+1637 
-1648 TTHRIPPHRHRLRI
+1648 
-1662 PVLQPRRQPH
+1662 
-1672 RTRKRRTRLTNRSR
+1672 
-1686 RTRRPTGARRRRACG
+1686 
-1701 PRRQFSRAVVGR
+1701 
-1713 RAAACGDRSSGG
+1713 
-1725 EESEDSAV
+1725 

>member
-1 MVKRMLWKDIR
+1 MWDL
-12 QTLSKSKGRVV
+12 
-23 SIVCLMALGSFA
+23 
-35 LVGLKVTGPDM
+35 
-46 QATAADFYG
+46 
-55 RNNLADITVVSNYGI
+55 
-70 SKDDERIIGK
+70 
-80 ADGIKEVEYGYFKD
+80 
-94 VVISGTDRSMRIY
+94 
-107 SKPDAVSTYDVTEG
+107 
-121 RLPKRTGEIALDMK
+121 
-135 ERDRFA
+135 
-141 VGSTLNVTEKT
+141 
-152 DIAGG
+152 
-157 TVLRHHKFTVVGFVR
+157 
-172 ASETLSCL
+172 
-180 NMGQSTA
+180 
-187 GGGELKGYAVA
+187 
-198 VPGEFDSDVKMIARA
+198 
-213 TYEDTEGLDYWSAE
+213 
-227 YRDAVQKHKDQLVTL
+227 
-242 LANQPKAREATIRSQ
+242 
-257 QRKKI
+257 
-262 DEAKD
+262 
-267 KVKTSKQ
+267 
-274 QLADAQRQLD
+274 
-284 DAKQQIDNAKDQL
+284 
-297 SEGSA
+297 
-302 EAVEEGSAAAAQ
+302 AAAAQ

-326 ASVASGQT
+326 ASVTSGQT

-512 EAERKISEAER
+512 EAER

-547 GLTSQGYCVY
+547 GLTSQGYRVY

-786 AQREE
+786 AQRKE

-918 TNAYMVGLKDHSNA
+918 TNAYMVRLKDHSNA

-1016 HIYRETILLSLLGI
+1016 YIYRETILLSLLGI

-1060 SNHNGDRA
+1060 WIALAAPAIVVAVVLAVLGWIVYRQLETVDMLEA
-1068 LKQHRGPRKLMRAQ
+1068 LKSWNDPPRNGQRSSSPKARGTAATTSPATIGCPIALAGVLPACPYRCGRCHPRCSDPLAIAPASPCIYAAAVATSGTKAGSSDSMSSCCASNAPNTPANTSPEPAVAIQ
-1082 RRPQWPGLHPLPGN
+1082 AGARPDRMIRVFPSPSAPTTMVTAPLSSTVAPV
-1096 NISHIGIQPIQQCGQ
+1096 SSC
-1111 FAGMRS
+1111 
-1117 DNDLRHNMARQQIQR
+1117 ARNAAR
-1132 AGINHNGRH
+1132 NGRASTH
-1141 ALRPLVPRAIAILQ
+1141 CLETTSAISASN
-1155 RVMIQQRGNGRTLHV
+1155 RFSNAANSPACGV
-1170 ITGSNVTLG
+1170 ITTCGT
-1179 GHTGSNHPRLHP
+1179 TW
-1191 ALAQHSLRQHGQYHI
+1191 
-1206 LRTLRPQITHHA
+1206 
-1218 HIRARRGPRRQHGST
+1218 HGSKSNA
-1233 RIPRRTSHQTNH
+1233 PA
-1245 STRILAIRKRRKTNR
+1245 STTM
-1260 IRHKIAIRH
+1260 
-1269 LGKRNS
+1269 GGM
-1275 IIDIET
+1275 
-1281 EIDQRDPSASIRSR
+1281 PSARSFR
-1295 RHHRTRLHRT
+1295 
-1305 ERHRHIRRNIRPR
+1305 EP
-1318 QRTIINT
+1318 
-1325 HTRRR
+1325 
-1330 IDGHHQRQISGRVIV
+1330 SP
-1345 RQRRLVRQHAIHTQ
+1345 
-1359 RRSQRASDTTQRA
+1359 S
-1372 GHANPRHSIKHHMR
+1372 
-1386 TPRTLDRSLQP
+1386 
-1397 LTSLTR
+1397 
-1403 GKTRRAPRNISRR
+1403 
-1416 IQHQH
+1416 
-1421 TPTRTNKR
+1421 
-1429 PKRILMQRTA
+1429 
-1439 NSNRGNLR
+1439 SN
-1447 TLTRQLSPRI
+1447 
-1457 QAIATIVPSASQHRD
+1457 A
-1472 PRILNIQILIIKQR
+1472 
-1486 QRHTSHRRSS
+1486 
-1496 HTHQRHT
+1496 
-1503 IIQQR
+1503 
-1508 TLQLPDNIGGIGTIQ
+1508 
-1523 QRLQTVGIIGDIH
+1523 
-1536 GKSFPSAWNHKPH
+1536 
-1549 FSRILKTTNKNGMD
+1549 
-1563 AKQENGAEHGIHR
+1563 
-1576 NEKQHQ
+1576 
-1582 ALPHGIHHHHRQ
+1582 
-1594 RQRLLHH
+1594 
-1601 RTRRTRH
+1601 
-1608 HPRRIRRRQINSAQ
+1608 
-1622 HPRRHGHQHLRTSNH
+1622 
-1637 RRQRHLQLHTQ
+1637 
-1648 TTHRIPPHRHRLRI
+1648 
-1662 PVLQPRRQPH
+1662 
-1672 RTRKRRTRLTNRSR
+1672 
-1686 RTRRPTGARRRRACG
+1686 
-1701 PRRQFSRAVVGR
+1701 
-1713 RAAACGDRSSGG
+1713 
-1725 EESEDSAV
+1725 

>member
-1 MVKRMLWKDIR
+1 
-12 QTLSKSKGRVV
+12 
-23 SIVCLMALGSFA
+23 
-35 LVGLKVTGPDM
+35 
-46 QATAADFYG
+46 
-55 RNNLADITVVSNYGI
+55 
-70 SKDDERIIGK
+70 
-80 ADGIKEVEYGYFKD
+80 
-94 VVISGTDRSMRIY
+94 
-107 SKPDAVSTYDVTEG
+107 
-121 RLPKRTGEIALDMK
+121 
-135 ERDRFA
+135 
-141 VGSTLNVTEKT
+141 
-152 DIAGG
+152 
-157 TVLRHHKFTVVGFVR
+157 
-172 ASETLSCL
+172 
-180 NMGQSTA
+180 
-187 GGGELKGYAVA
+187 
-198 VPGEFDSDVKMIARA
+198 MIARA

-302 EAVEEGSAAAAQ
+302 EAVEEGSAATAQ

-334 QLQAAQTQ
+334 QRQAAQTQ

-350 SDSWNQLANGK
+350 FDSWNQLANGK

-500 QSKLAEFNAQKP
+500 QSKLA
-512 EAERKISEAER
+512 
-523 QITLAEEKIDNL
+523 
-535 TVPAYSVSGRRE
+535 VPAYSVSGRRE
-547 GLTSQGYCVY
+547 GLTSQGYRVY

-693 LLLPKP
+693 LLLLKP

-732 KTRMFMTIFGVC
+732 KTRMFMAIFGVC

-918 TNAYMVGLKDHSNA
+918 TNAYMVRLKDHSNA

-982 VVILYNLT
+982 VVILYDLT

-1016 HIYRETILLSLLGI
+1016 YIYRETILLSLLGI

-1060 SNHNGDRA
+1060 WIALAAPAIVVAVVLAVLGWIVYRQLETVDMLEA
-1068 LKQHRGPRKLMRAQ
+1068 LK
-1082 RRPQWPGLHPLPGN
+1082 
-1096 NISHIGIQPIQQCGQ
+1096 S
-1111 FAGMRS
+1111 
-1117 DNDLRHNMARQQIQR
+1117 
-1132 AGINHNGRH
+1132 
-1141 ALRPLVPRAIAILQ
+1141 V
-1155 RVMIQQRGNGRTLHV
+1155 
-1170 ITGSNVTLG
+1170 
-1179 GHTGSNHPRLHP
+1179 
-1191 ALAQHSLRQHGQYHI
+1191 
-1206 LRTLRPQITHHA
+1206 
-1218 HIRARRGPRRQHGST
+1218 
-1233 RIPRRTSHQTNH
+1233 
-1245 STRILAIRKRRKTNR
+1245 
-1260 IRHKIAIRH
+1260 
-1269 LGKRNS
+1269 
-1275 IIDIET
+1275 E
-1281 EIDQRDPSASIRSR
+1281 
-1295 RHHRTRLHRT
+1295 
-1305 ERHRHIRRNIRPR
+1305 
-1318 QRTIINT
+1318 
-1325 HTRRR
+1325 
-1330 IDGHHQRQISGRVIV
+1330 
-1345 RQRRLVRQHAIHTQ
+1345 
-1359 RRSQRASDTTQRA
+1359 
-1372 GHANPRHSIKHHMR
+1372 
-1386 TPRTLDRSLQP
+1386 
-1397 LTSLTR
+1397 
-1403 GKTRRAPRNISRR
+1403 
-1416 IQHQH
+1416 
-1421 TPTRTNKR
+1421 
-1429 PKRILMQRTA
+1429 
-1439 NSNRGNLR
+1439 
-1447 TLTRQLSPRI
+1447 
-1457 QAIATIVPSASQHRD
+1457 
-1472 PRILNIQILIIKQR
+1472 
-1486 QRHTSHRRSS
+1486 
-1496 HTHQRHT
+1496 
-1503 IIQQR
+1503 
-1508 TLQLPDNIGGIGTIQ
+1508 
-1523 QRLQTVGIIGDIH
+1523 
-1536 GKSFPSAWNHKPH
+1536 
-1549 FSRILKTTNKNGMD
+1549 
-1563 AKQENGAEHGIHR
+1563 
-1576 NEKQHQ
+1576 
-1582 ALPHGIHHHHRQ
+1582 
-1594 RQRLLHH
+1594 
-1601 RTRRTRH
+1601 
-1608 HPRRIRRRQINSAQ
+1608 
-1622 HPRRHGHQHLRTSNH
+1622 
-1637 RRQRHLQLHTQ
+1637 
-1648 TTHRIPPHRHRLRI
+1648 
-1662 PVLQPRRQPH
+1662 
-1672 RTRKRRTRLTNRSR
+1672 
-1686 RTRRPTGARRRRACG
+1686 
-1701 PRRQFSRAVVGR
+1701 
-1713 RAAACGDRSSGG
+1713 
-1725 EESEDSAV
+1725 

>member
-1 MVKRMLWKDIR
+1 MWDL
-12 QTLSKSKGRVV
+12 
-23 SIVCLMALGSFA
+23 
-35 LVGLKVTGPDM
+35 
-46 QATAADFYG
+46 
-55 RNNLADITVVSNYGI
+55 
-70 SKDDERIIGK
+70 
-80 ADGIKEVEYGYFKD
+80 
-94 VVISGTDRSMRIY
+94 
-107 SKPDAVSTYDVTEG
+107 
-121 RLPKRTGEIALDMK
+121 
-135 ERDRFA
+135 
-141 VGSTLNVTEKT
+141 
-152 DIAGG
+152 
-157 TVLRHHKFTVVGFVR
+157 
-172 ASETLSCL
+172 
-180 NMGQSTA
+180 
-187 GGGELKGYAVA
+187 
-198 VPGEFDSDVKMIARA
+198 
-213 TYEDTEGLDYWSAE
+213 
-227 YRDAVQKHKDQLVTL
+227 
-242 LANQPKAREATIRSQ
+242 
-257 QRKKI
+257 
-262 DEAKD
+262 
-267 KVKTSKQ
+267 
-274 QLADAQRQLD
+274 
-284 DAKQQIDNAKDQL
+284 
-297 SEGSA
+297 
-302 EAVEEGSAAAAQ
+302 AAAAQ

-350 SDSWNQLANGK
+350 SDSWNRLANGK

-547 GLTSQGYCVY
+547 GLTSQGYRVY

-751 AGLAVQSSIGQIGNR
+751 AGLAVQSS
-766 QFEELIHYDLIVA
+766 
-779 EESDTNS
+779 
-786 AQREE
+786 
-791 IATTLKGKTVQS
+791 
-803 STAVRYE
+803 TAVRYE

-918 TNAYMVGLKDHSNA
+918 TNAYMVRLKDHSNA

-975 LVAVLLA
+975 LVAMLLA

-1016 HIYRETILLSLLGI
+1016 YIYRETILLSLLGI

-1060 SNHNGDRA
+1060 WIALAAPAIVVAVVLAVLGWIVYRRLETVDMLEA
-1068 LKQHRGPRKLMRAQ
+1068 LK
-1082 RRPQWPGLHPLPGN
+1082 
-1096 NISHIGIQPIQQCGQ
+1096 S
-1111 FAGMRS
+1111 
-1117 DNDLRHNMARQQIQR
+1117 
-1132 AGINHNGRH
+1132 
-1141 ALRPLVPRAIAILQ
+1141 V
-1155 RVMIQQRGNGRTLHV
+1155 
-1170 ITGSNVTLG
+1170 
-1179 GHTGSNHPRLHP
+1179 
-1191 ALAQHSLRQHGQYHI
+1191 
-1206 LRTLRPQITHHA
+1206 
-1218 HIRARRGPRRQHGST
+1218 
-1233 RIPRRTSHQTNH
+1233 
-1245 STRILAIRKRRKTNR
+1245 
-1260 IRHKIAIRH
+1260 
-1269 LGKRNS
+1269 
-1275 IIDIET
+1275 E
-1281 EIDQRDPSASIRSR
+1281 
-1295 RHHRTRLHRT
+1295 
-1305 ERHRHIRRNIRPR
+1305 
-1318 QRTIINT
+1318 
-1325 HTRRR
+1325 
-1330 IDGHHQRQISGRVIV
+1330 
-1345 RQRRLVRQHAIHTQ
+1345 
-1359 RRSQRASDTTQRA
+1359 
-1372 GHANPRHSIKHHMR
+1372 
-1386 TPRTLDRSLQP
+1386 
-1397 LTSLTR
+1397 
-1403 GKTRRAPRNISRR
+1403 
-1416 IQHQH
+1416 
-1421 TPTRTNKR
+1421 
-1429 PKRILMQRTA
+1429 
-1439 NSNRGNLR
+1439 
-1447 TLTRQLSPRI
+1447 
-1457 QAIATIVPSASQHRD
+1457 
-1472 PRILNIQILIIKQR
+1472 
-1486 QRHTSHRRSS
+1486 
-1496 HTHQRHT
+1496 
-1503 IIQQR
+1503 
-1508 TLQLPDNIGGIGTIQ
+1508 
-1523 QRLQTVGIIGDIH
+1523 
-1536 GKSFPSAWNHKPH
+1536 
-1549 FSRILKTTNKNGMD
+1549 
-1563 AKQENGAEHGIHR
+1563 
-1576 NEKQHQ
+1576 
-1582 ALPHGIHHHHRQ
+1582 
-1594 RQRLLHH
+1594 
-1601 RTRRTRH
+1601 
-1608 HPRRIRRRQINSAQ
+1608 
-1622 HPRRHGHQHLRTSNH
+1622 
-1637 RRQRHLQLHTQ
+1637 
-1648 TTHRIPPHRHRLRI
+1648 
-1662 PVLQPRRQPH
+1662 
-1672 RTRKRRTRLTNRSR
+1672 
-1686 RTRRPTGARRRRACG
+1686 
-1701 PRRQFSRAVVGR
+1701 
-1713 RAAACGDRSSGG
+1713 
-1725 EESEDSAV
+1725 

>member
-1 MVKRMLWKDIR
+1 MWDL
-12 QTLSKSKGRVV
+12 
-23 SIVCLMALGSFA
+23 
-35 LVGLKVTGPDM
+35 
-46 QATAADFYG
+46 
-55 RNNLADITVVSNYGI
+55 
-70 SKDDERIIGK
+70 
-80 ADGIKEVEYGYFKD
+80 
-94 VVISGTDRSMRIY
+94 
-107 SKPDAVSTYDVTEG
+107 
-121 RLPKRTGEIALDMK
+121 
-135 ERDRFA
+135 
-141 VGSTLNVTEKT
+141 
-152 DIAGG
+152 
-157 TVLRHHKFTVVGFVR
+157 
-172 ASETLSCL
+172 
-180 NMGQSTA
+180 
-187 GGGELKGYAVA
+187 
-198 VPGEFDSDVKMIARA
+198 
-213 TYEDTEGLDYWSAE
+213 
-227 YRDAVQKHKDQLVTL
+227 
-242 LANQPKAREATIRSQ
+242 
-257 QRKKI
+257 
-262 DEAKD
+262 
-267 KVKTSKQ
+267 
-274 QLADAQRQLD
+274 
-284 DAKQQIDNAKDQL
+284 
-297 SEGSA
+297 
-302 EAVEEGSAAAAQ
+302 AAAAQ

-334 QLQAAQTQ
+334 QLQAARTQ

-512 EAERKISEAER
+512 EAER

-547 GLTSQGYCVY
+547 GLTSQGYRVY

-786 AQREE
+786 AQRKE

-918 TNAYMVGLKDHSNA
+918 TNAYMVRLKDHSNA

-1016 HIYRETILLSLLGI
+1016 YIYRETILLSLLGI

-1060 SNHNGDRA
+1060 WIALAAPAIVVAVVLAVLGWIVYRQLETVDMLEA
-1068 LKQHRGPRKLMRAQ
+1068 LKSWNDPPRNGQRSSSPKARGTAATTSPATIGCPIALAGVLPACPYRCGRCHPRCSDPLAIAPASPCIYAAAVATSGTKAGSSDSMSSCCASNAPNTPANTSPEPAVAIQ
-1082 RRPQWPGLHPLPGN
+1082 AGARPDRMIRVFPSPSAPTTMVTAPLSSTVAPV
-1096 NISHIGIQPIQQCGQ
+1096 SSC
-1111 FAGMRS
+1111 
-1117 DNDLRHNMARQQIQR
+1117 ARNAAR
-1132 AGINHNGRH
+1132 NGRASTH
-1141 ALRPLVPRAIAILQ
+1141 CLETTSAISASN
-1155 RVMIQQRGNGRTLHV
+1155 RFSNAANSPACGV
-1170 ITGSNVTLG
+1170 ITTCGT
-1179 GHTGSNHPRLHP
+1179 TW
-1191 ALAQHSLRQHGQYHI
+1191 
-1206 LRTLRPQITHHA
+1206 
-1218 HIRARRGPRRQHGST
+1218 HGSKSNA
-1233 RIPRRTSHQTNH
+1233 PA
-1245 STRILAIRKRRKTNR
+1245 STTM
-1260 IRHKIAIRH
+1260 
-1269 LGKRNS
+1269 GGM
-1275 IIDIET
+1275 
-1281 EIDQRDPSASIRSR
+1281 PSARSFR
-1295 RHHRTRLHRT
+1295 
-1305 ERHRHIRRNIRPR
+1305 EP
-1318 QRTIINT
+1318 
-1325 HTRRR
+1325 
-1330 IDGHHQRQISGRVIV
+1330 SP
-1345 RQRRLVRQHAIHTQ
+1345 
-1359 RRSQRASDTTQRA
+1359 S
-1372 GHANPRHSIKHHMR
+1372 
-1386 TPRTLDRSLQP
+1386 
-1397 LTSLTR
+1397 
-1403 GKTRRAPRNISRR
+1403 
-1416 IQHQH
+1416 
-1421 TPTRTNKR
+1421 
-1429 PKRILMQRTA
+1429 
-1439 NSNRGNLR
+1439 SN
-1447 TLTRQLSPRI
+1447 
-1457 QAIATIVPSASQHRD
+1457 A
-1472 PRILNIQILIIKQR
+1472 
-1486 QRHTSHRRSS
+1486 
-1496 HTHQRHT
+1496 
-1503 IIQQR
+1503 
-1508 TLQLPDNIGGIGTIQ
+1508 
-1523 QRLQTVGIIGDIH
+1523 
-1536 GKSFPSAWNHKPH
+1536 
-1549 FSRILKTTNKNGMD
+1549 
-1563 AKQENGAEHGIHR
+1563 
-1576 NEKQHQ
+1576 
-1582 ALPHGIHHHHRQ
+1582 
-1594 RQRLLHH
+1594 
-1601 RTRRTRH
+1601 
-1608 HPRRIRRRQINSAQ
+1608 
-1622 HPRRHGHQHLRTSNH
+1622 
-1637 RRQRHLQLHTQ
+1637 
-1648 TTHRIPPHRHRLRI
+1648 
-1662 PVLQPRRQPH
+1662 
-1672 RTRKRRTRLTNRSR
+1672 
-1686 RTRRPTGARRRRACG
+1686 
-1701 PRRQFSRAVVGR
+1701 
-1713 RAAACGDRSSGG
+1713 
-1725 EESEDSAV
+1725 

>member
-1 MVKRMLWKDIR
+1 MWDL
-12 QTLSKSKGRVV
+12 
-23 SIVCLMALGSFA
+23 
-35 LVGLKVTGPDM
+35 
-46 QATAADFYG
+46 
-55 RNNLADITVVSNYGI
+55 
-70 SKDDERIIGK
+70 
-80 ADGIKEVEYGYFKD
+80 
-94 VVISGTDRSMRIY
+94 
-107 SKPDAVSTYDVTEG
+107 
-121 RLPKRTGEIALDMK
+121 
-135 ERDRFA
+135 
-141 VGSTLNVTEKT
+141 
-152 DIAGG
+152 
-157 TVLRHHKFTVVGFVR
+157 
-172 ASETLSCL
+172 
-180 NMGQSTA
+180 
-187 GGGELKGYAVA
+187 
-198 VPGEFDSDVKMIARA
+198 
-213 TYEDTEGLDYWSAE
+213 
-227 YRDAVQKHKDQLVTL
+227 
-242 LANQPKAREATIRSQ
+242 
-257 QRKKI
+257 
-262 DEAKD
+262 
-267 KVKTSKQ
+267 
-274 QLADAQRQLD
+274 
-284 DAKQQIDNAKDQL
+284 
-297 SEGSA
+297 
-302 EAVEEGSAAAAQ
+302 AAAAQ

-326 ASVASGQT
+326 ASVTSGQT

-512 EAERKISEAER
+512 EAER

-821 KQSITLLATDDAY
+821 KQSITLLSTDDAY

-918 TNAYMVGLKDHSNA
+918 TNAYMVRLKDHSNA

-975 LVAVLLA
+975 LVAVLMA
-982 VVILYNLT
+982 VVILYDLT

-1016 HIYRETILLSLLGI
+1016 YIYRETILLSLLGI

-1060 SNHNGDRA
+1060 WIALAAPAIVVAVVLAVLGWIVYRQLETVDMLEA
-1068 LKQHRGPRKLMRAQ
+1068 LKSWNDPPRNGQRSSSPKARGTAATTSPATIGCPIALAGVLPACPYRCGRCHPRCSDPLAIAPASPCIYAAAAATSGTKAGSSDSMSSCCASNAPNTPANTSPEPAVAIQ
-1082 RRPQWPGLHPLPGN
+1082 AGARPDRMIRVFPSPSAPTTMVTAPLSSTVAPV
-1096 NISHIGIQPIQQCGQ
+1096 SSC
-1111 FAGMRS
+1111 
-1117 DNDLRHNMARQQIQR
+1117 ARNAAR
-1132 AGINHNGRH
+1132 NGRASTH
-1141 ALRPLVPRAIAILQ
+1141 CLETTSAISASN
-1155 RVMIQQRGNGRTLHV
+1155 RFSNAANSPACGV
-1170 ITGSNVTLG
+1170 ITTCGT
-1179 GHTGSNHPRLHP
+1179 TW
-1191 ALAQHSLRQHGQYHI
+1191 
-1206 LRTLRPQITHHA
+1206 
-1218 HIRARRGPRRQHGST
+1218 HGSKSNA
-1233 RIPRRTSHQTNH
+1233 PA
-1245 STRILAIRKRRKTNR
+1245 STTM
-1260 IRHKIAIRH
+1260 
-1269 LGKRNS
+1269 GGM
-1275 IIDIET
+1275 
-1281 EIDQRDPSASIRSR
+1281 PSARSFR
-1295 RHHRTRLHRT
+1295 
-1305 ERHRHIRRNIRPR
+1305 EP
-1318 QRTIINT
+1318 
-1325 HTRRR
+1325 
-1330 IDGHHQRQISGRVIV
+1330 SP
-1345 RQRRLVRQHAIHTQ
+1345 
-1359 RRSQRASDTTQRA
+1359 S
-1372 GHANPRHSIKHHMR
+1372 
-1386 TPRTLDRSLQP
+1386 
-1397 LTSLTR
+1397 
-1403 GKTRRAPRNISRR
+1403 
-1416 IQHQH
+1416 
-1421 TPTRTNKR
+1421 
-1429 PKRILMQRTA
+1429 
-1439 NSNRGNLR
+1439 SN
-1447 TLTRQLSPRI
+1447 
-1457 QAIATIVPSASQHRD
+1457 A
-1472 PRILNIQILIIKQR
+1472 
-1486 QRHTSHRRSS
+1486 
-1496 HTHQRHT
+1496 
-1503 IIQQR
+1503 
-1508 TLQLPDNIGGIGTIQ
+1508 
-1523 QRLQTVGIIGDIH
+1523 
-1536 GKSFPSAWNHKPH
+1536 
-1549 FSRILKTTNKNGMD
+1549 
-1563 AKQENGAEHGIHR
+1563 
-1576 NEKQHQ
+1576 
-1582 ALPHGIHHHHRQ
+1582 
-1594 RQRLLHH
+1594 
-1601 RTRRTRH
+1601 
-1608 HPRRIRRRQINSAQ
+1608 
-1622 HPRRHGHQHLRTSNH
+1622 
-1637 RRQRHLQLHTQ
+1637 
-1648 TTHRIPPHRHRLRI
+1648 
-1662 PVLQPRRQPH
+1662 
-1672 RTRKRRTRLTNRSR
+1672 
-1686 RTRRPTGARRRRACG
+1686 
-1701 PRRQFSRAVVGR
+1701 
-1713 RAAACGDRSSGG
+1713 
-1725 EESEDSAV
+1725 

>member
-1 MVKRMLWKDIR
+1 M
-12 QTLSKSKGRVV
+12 
-23 SIVCLMALGSFA
+23 
-35 LVGLKVTGPDM
+35 
-46 QATAADFYG
+46 
-55 RNNLADITVVSNYGI
+55 
-70 SKDDERIIGK
+70 
-80 ADGIKEVEYGYFKD
+80 
-94 VVISGTDRSMRIY
+94 
-107 SKPDAVSTYDVTEG
+107 
-121 RLPKRTGEIALDMK
+121 
-135 ERDRFA
+135 
-141 VGSTLNVTEKT
+141 
-152 DIAGG
+152 
-157 TVLRHHKFTVVGFVR
+157 
-172 ASETLSCL
+172 
-180 NMGQSTA
+180 
-187 GGGELKGYAVA
+187 
-198 VPGEFDSDVKMIARA
+198 
-213 TYEDTEGLDYWSAE
+213 
-227 YRDAVQKHKDQLVTL
+227 
-242 LANQPKAREATIRSQ
+242 
-257 QRKKI
+257 
-262 DEAKD
+262 
-267 KVKTSKQ
+267 
-274 QLADAQRQLD
+274 
-284 DAKQQIDNAKDQL
+284 
-297 SEGSA
+297 
-302 EAVEEGSAAAAQ
+302 
-314 LATAQAQLASAN
+314 
-326 ASVASGQT
+326 
-334 QLQAAQTQ
+334 
-342 LAQGQNQL
+342 
-350 SDSWNQLANGK
+350 
-361 TQLDAAREQLETSK
+361 
-375 TVLDKVGAT
+375 
-384 LGKWEQTG
+384 
-392 ITGKLY
+392 
-398 EQIRGKYD
+398 
-406 MAINQYNE
+406 
-414 ACAEYNRQLN
+414 
-424 AYNAGLQQYQNAVA
+424 
-438 RLDQGS
+438 
-444 QAYRSN
+444 
-450 ADNLAQASKQIAEK
+450 
-464 QNELGKAVSQAGKQV
+464 SQAGKQV

-547 GLTSQGYCVY
+547 GLTSQGYRVY

-786 AQREE
+786 AQRKE

-918 TNAYMVGLKDHSNA
+918 TNAYMVRLKDHSNA

-982 VVILYNLT
+982 VVIFYNLT

-1016 HIYRETILLSLLGI
+1016 YIYRETILLSLLGI

-1060 SNHNGDRA
+1060 WIALAAPAIVVAVVLAVLGWIVYRQLEKVDMLEA
-1068 LKQHRGPRKLMRAQ
+1068 LKSWNDPPRNGQRSSSPKARGTAATTSPATIGCPIALAGVLPACPYRCGRCHPRCSDPLAIAPASPCIYAAAVATSGTKAGSSDSMSSCCASNAPNTPANTSPEPAVAIQ
-1082 RRPQWPGLHPLPGN
+1082 AGARPDRMIRVFPSPSAPTTMVTAPLSSTVAPV
-1096 NISHIGIQPIQQCGQ
+1096 SSC
-1111 FAGMRS
+1111 
-1117 DNDLRHNMARQQIQR
+1117 ARNAAR
-1132 AGINHNGRH
+1132 NGRASTH
-1141 ALRPLVPRAIAILQ
+1141 CLETTSAISASN
-1155 RVMIQQRGNGRTLHV
+1155 RFSNAANSPACGV
-1170 ITGSNVTLG
+1170 ITTCGT
-1179 GHTGSNHPRLHP
+1179 TW
-1191 ALAQHSLRQHGQYHI
+1191 
-1206 LRTLRPQITHHA
+1206 
-1218 HIRARRGPRRQHGST
+1218 HGSKSNA
-1233 RIPRRTSHQTNH
+1233 PA
-1245 STRILAIRKRRKTNR
+1245 STTM
-1260 IRHKIAIRH
+1260 
-1269 LGKRNS
+1269 GGM
-1275 IIDIET
+1275 
-1281 EIDQRDPSASIRSR
+1281 PSARSFR
-1295 RHHRTRLHRT
+1295 
-1305 ERHRHIRRNIRPR
+1305 EP
-1318 QRTIINT
+1318 
-1325 HTRRR
+1325 
-1330 IDGHHQRQISGRVIV
+1330 SP
-1345 RQRRLVRQHAIHTQ
+1345 
-1359 RRSQRASDTTQRA
+1359 S
-1372 GHANPRHSIKHHMR
+1372 
-1386 TPRTLDRSLQP
+1386 
-1397 LTSLTR
+1397 
-1403 GKTRRAPRNISRR
+1403 
-1416 IQHQH
+1416 
-1421 TPTRTNKR
+1421 
-1429 PKRILMQRTA
+1429 
-1439 NSNRGNLR
+1439 SN
-1447 TLTRQLSPRI
+1447 
-1457 QAIATIVPSASQHRD
+1457 A
-1472 PRILNIQILIIKQR
+1472 
-1486 QRHTSHRRSS
+1486 
-1496 HTHQRHT
+1496 
-1503 IIQQR
+1503 
-1508 TLQLPDNIGGIGTIQ
+1508 
-1523 QRLQTVGIIGDIH
+1523 
-1536 GKSFPSAWNHKPH
+1536 
-1549 FSRILKTTNKNGMD
+1549 
-1563 AKQENGAEHGIHR
+1563 
-1576 NEKQHQ
+1576 
-1582 ALPHGIHHHHRQ
+1582 
-1594 RQRLLHH
+1594 
-1601 RTRRTRH
+1601 
-1608 HPRRIRRRQINSAQ
+1608 
-1622 HPRRHGHQHLRTSNH
+1622 
-1637 RRQRHLQLHTQ
+1637 
-1648 TTHRIPPHRHRLRI
+1648 
-1662 PVLQPRRQPH
+1662 
-1672 RTRKRRTRLTNRSR
+1672 
-1686 RTRRPTGARRRRACG
+1686 
-1701 PRRQFSRAVVGR
+1701 
-1713 RAAACGDRSSGG
+1713 
-1725 EESEDSAV
+1725 

>member
-1 MVKRMLWKDIR
+1 MWDL
-12 QTLSKSKGRVV
+12 
-23 SIVCLMALGSFA
+23 
-35 LVGLKVTGPDM
+35 
-46 QATAADFYG
+46 
-55 RNNLADITVVSNYGI
+55 
-70 SKDDERIIGK
+70 
-80 ADGIKEVEYGYFKD
+80 
-94 VVISGTDRSMRIY
+94 
-107 SKPDAVSTYDVTEG
+107 
-121 RLPKRTGEIALDMK
+121 
-135 ERDRFA
+135 
-141 VGSTLNVTEKT
+141 
-152 DIAGG
+152 
-157 TVLRHHKFTVVGFVR
+157 
-172 ASETLSCL
+172 
-180 NMGQSTA
+180 
-187 GGGELKGYAVA
+187 
-198 VPGEFDSDVKMIARA
+198 
-213 TYEDTEGLDYWSAE
+213 
-227 YRDAVQKHKDQLVTL
+227 
-242 LANQPKAREATIRSQ
+242 
-257 QRKKI
+257 
-262 DEAKD
+262 
-267 KVKTSKQ
+267 
-274 QLADAQRQLD
+274 
-284 DAKQQIDNAKDQL
+284 
-297 SEGSA
+297 
-302 EAVEEGSAAAAQ
+302 AAAAQ

-326 ASVASGQT
+326 ASVTSGQT

-512 EAERKISEAER
+512 EAER

-547 GLTSQGYCVY
+547 GLTSQGYRVY

-659 HPWITM
+659 QPWITM

-786 AQREE
+786 AQRKE

-918 TNAYMVGLKDHSNA
+918 TNAYMVRLKDHSNA

-982 VVILYNLT
+982 VVILYDLT

-1016 HIYRETILLSLLGI
+1016 YIYRETILLSLLGI

-1060 SNHNGDRA
+1060 WIALAAPAIVVAVVLAVLGWIVYRQLETVDMLEA
-1068 LKQHRGPRKLMRAQ
+1068 LKSWNDPPRNGQRSSSPKARGTAATTSPATIGCPIALAGVLPACPYRCGRCHPRCSDPLAIAPASPCIYAAAVATSGTKAGSSDSMSSCCASNAPNTPANTSPEPAVAIQ
-1082 RRPQWPGLHPLPGN
+1082 AGARPDRMIRVFPSPSAPTTMVTAPLSSTVAPV
-1096 NISHIGIQPIQQCGQ
+1096 SSC
-1111 FAGMRS
+1111 
-1117 DNDLRHNMARQQIQR
+1117 ARNAAR
-1132 AGINHNGRH
+1132 NGRASTH
-1141 ALRPLVPRAIAILQ
+1141 CLETTSAISASN
-1155 RVMIQQRGNGRTLHV
+1155 RFSNAANSPACGV
-1170 ITGSNVTLG
+1170 ITTCGT
-1179 GHTGSNHPRLHP
+1179 TW
-1191 ALAQHSLRQHGQYHI
+1191 
-1206 LRTLRPQITHHA
+1206 
-1218 HIRARRGPRRQHGST
+1218 HGSKSNA
-1233 RIPRRTSHQTNH
+1233 PA
-1245 STRILAIRKRRKTNR
+1245 STTM
-1260 IRHKIAIRH
+1260 
-1269 LGKRNS
+1269 GGM
-1275 IIDIET
+1275 
-1281 EIDQRDPSASIRSR
+1281 PSARSFR
-1295 RHHRTRLHRT
+1295 
-1305 ERHRHIRRNIRPR
+1305 EP
-1318 QRTIINT
+1318 
-1325 HTRRR
+1325 
-1330 IDGHHQRQISGRVIV
+1330 SP
-1345 RQRRLVRQHAIHTQ
+1345 
-1359 RRSQRASDTTQRA
+1359 S
-1372 GHANPRHSIKHHMR
+1372 
-1386 TPRTLDRSLQP
+1386 
-1397 LTSLTR
+1397 
-1403 GKTRRAPRNISRR
+1403 
-1416 IQHQH
+1416 
-1421 TPTRTNKR
+1421 
-1429 PKRILMQRTA
+1429 
-1439 NSNRGNLR
+1439 SN
-1447 TLTRQLSPRI
+1447 
-1457 QAIATIVPSASQHRD
+1457 A
-1472 PRILNIQILIIKQR
+1472 
-1486 QRHTSHRRSS
+1486 
-1496 HTHQRHT
+1496 
-1503 IIQQR
+1503 
-1508 TLQLPDNIGGIGTIQ
+1508 
-1523 QRLQTVGIIGDIH
+1523 
-1536 GKSFPSAWNHKPH
+1536 
-1549 FSRILKTTNKNGMD
+1549 
-1563 AKQENGAEHGIHR
+1563 
-1576 NEKQHQ
+1576 
-1582 ALPHGIHHHHRQ
+1582 
-1594 RQRLLHH
+1594 
-1601 RTRRTRH
+1601 
-1608 HPRRIRRRQINSAQ
+1608 
-1622 HPRRHGHQHLRTSNH
+1622 
-1637 RRQRHLQLHTQ
+1637 
-1648 TTHRIPPHRHRLRI
+1648 
-1662 PVLQPRRQPH
+1662 
-1672 RTRKRRTRLTNRSR
+1672 
-1686 RTRRPTGARRRRACG
+1686 
-1701 PRRQFSRAVVGR
+1701 
-1713 RAAACGDRSSGG
+1713 
-1725 EESEDSAV
+1725 

>member
-1 MVKRMLWKDIR
+1 M
-12 QTLSKSKGRVV
+12 
-23 SIVCLMALGSFA
+23 
-35 LVGLKVTGPDM
+35 
-46 QATAADFYG
+46 
-55 RNNLADITVVSNYGI
+55 
-70 SKDDERIIGK
+70 
-80 ADGIKEVEYGYFKD
+80 
-94 VVISGTDRSMRIY
+94 
-107 SKPDAVSTYDVTEG
+107 
-121 RLPKRTGEIALDMK
+121 
-135 ERDRFA
+135 
-141 VGSTLNVTEKT
+141 
-152 DIAGG
+152 
-157 TVLRHHKFTVVGFVR
+157 
-172 ASETLSCL
+172 
-180 NMGQSTA
+180 
-187 GGGELKGYAVA
+187 
-198 VPGEFDSDVKMIARA
+198 
-213 TYEDTEGLDYWSAE
+213 
-227 YRDAVQKHKDQLVTL
+227 
-242 LANQPKAREATIRSQ
+242 
-257 QRKKI
+257 
-262 DEAKD
+262 
-267 KVKTSKQ
+267 
-274 QLADAQRQLD
+274 
-284 DAKQQIDNAKDQL
+284 
-297 SEGSA
+297 
-302 EAVEEGSAAAAQ
+302 
-314 LATAQAQLASAN
+314 
-326 ASVASGQT
+326 
-334 QLQAAQTQ
+334 
-342 LAQGQNQL
+342 
-350 SDSWNQLANGK
+350 
-361 TQLDAAREQLETSK
+361 
-375 TVLDKVGAT
+375 
-384 LGKWEQTG
+384 
-392 ITGKLY
+392 
-398 EQIRGKYD
+398 
-406 MAINQYNE
+406 
-414 ACAEYNRQLN
+414 
-424 AYNAGLQQYQNAVA
+424 
-438 RLDQGS
+438 
-444 QAYRSN
+444 
-450 ADNLAQASKQIAEK
+450 
-464 QNELGKAVSQAGKQV
+464 SQAGKQV

-873 DTFTV
+873 DIFTV

-891 GISEM
+891 GISAM

-982 VVILYNLT
+982 VVILYDLT

-1016 HIYRETILLSLLGI
+1016 YIYRETILLSLLGI

-1060 SNHNGDRA
+1060 WIALAAPAIVVAVVLAVLGWIVYRQLETVDMLEA
-1068 LKQHRGPRKLMRAQ
+1068 LKSWNDPPRNGQRSSSPKARGTAATTSPATIGCPIALAGVLPACPYRCGRCHPRCSDPLAIAPASPCIYAAAAATSGTKAGSSDSMSSCCASNAPNTPANTSPEPAVAIQ
-1082 RRPQWPGLHPLPGN
+1082 AGARPDRMIRVFPSPSAPTTMVTAPLSSTVAPV
-1096 NISHIGIQPIQQCGQ
+1096 SSC
-1111 FAGMRS
+1111 
-1117 DNDLRHNMARQQIQR
+1117 ARNAAR
-1132 AGINHNGRH
+1132 NGRASTH
-1141 ALRPLVPRAIAILQ
+1141 CLETTSAISASN
-1155 RVMIQQRGNGRTLHV
+1155 RFSNAANSPACGV
-1170 ITGSNVTLG
+1170 ITTCGT
-1179 GHTGSNHPRLHP
+1179 TW
-1191 ALAQHSLRQHGQYHI
+1191 
-1206 LRTLRPQITHHA
+1206 
-1218 HIRARRGPRRQHGST
+1218 HGSKSNA
-1233 RIPRRTSHQTNH
+1233 PA
-1245 STRILAIRKRRKTNR
+1245 STTM
-1260 IRHKIAIRH
+1260 
-1269 LGKRNS
+1269 GGM
-1275 IIDIET
+1275 
-1281 EIDQRDPSASIRSR
+1281 PSARSFR
-1295 RHHRTRLHRT
+1295 
-1305 ERHRHIRRNIRPR
+1305 EP
-1318 QRTIINT
+1318 
-1325 HTRRR
+1325 
-1330 IDGHHQRQISGRVIV
+1330 SP
-1345 RQRRLVRQHAIHTQ
+1345 
-1359 RRSQRASDTTQRA
+1359 S
-1372 GHANPRHSIKHHMR
+1372 
-1386 TPRTLDRSLQP
+1386 
-1397 LTSLTR
+1397 
-1403 GKTRRAPRNISRR
+1403 
-1416 IQHQH
+1416 
-1421 TPTRTNKR
+1421 
-1429 PKRILMQRTA
+1429 
-1439 NSNRGNLR
+1439 SN
-1447 TLTRQLSPRI
+1447 
-1457 QAIATIVPSASQHRD
+1457 A
-1472 PRILNIQILIIKQR
+1472 
-1486 QRHTSHRRSS
+1486 
-1496 HTHQRHT
+1496 
-1503 IIQQR
+1503 
-1508 TLQLPDNIGGIGTIQ
+1508 
-1523 QRLQTVGIIGDIH
+1523 
-1536 GKSFPSAWNHKPH
+1536 
-1549 FSRILKTTNKNGMD
+1549 
-1563 AKQENGAEHGIHR
+1563 
-1576 NEKQHQ
+1576 
-1582 ALPHGIHHHHRQ
+1582 
-1594 RQRLLHH
+1594 
-1601 RTRRTRH
+1601 
-1608 HPRRIRRRQINSAQ
+1608 
-1622 HPRRHGHQHLRTSNH
+1622 
-1637 RRQRHLQLHTQ
+1637 
-1648 TTHRIPPHRHRLRI
+1648 
-1662 PVLQPRRQPH
+1662 
-1672 RTRKRRTRLTNRSR
+1672 
-1686 RTRRPTGARRRRACG
+1686 
-1701 PRRQFSRAVVGR
+1701 
-1713 RAAACGDRSSGG
+1713 
-1725 EESEDSAV
+1725 

>member
-1 MVKRMLWKDIR
+1 MWDL
-12 QTLSKSKGRVV
+12 
-23 SIVCLMALGSFA
+23 
-35 LVGLKVTGPDM
+35 
-46 QATAADFYG
+46 
-55 RNNLADITVVSNYGI
+55 
-70 SKDDERIIGK
+70 
-80 ADGIKEVEYGYFKD
+80 
-94 VVISGTDRSMRIY
+94 
-107 SKPDAVSTYDVTEG
+107 
-121 RLPKRTGEIALDMK
+121 
-135 ERDRFA
+135 
-141 VGSTLNVTEKT
+141 
-152 DIAGG
+152 
-157 TVLRHHKFTVVGFVR
+157 
-172 ASETLSCL
+172 
-180 NMGQSTA
+180 
-187 GGGELKGYAVA
+187 
-198 VPGEFDSDVKMIARA
+198 
-213 TYEDTEGLDYWSAE
+213 
-227 YRDAVQKHKDQLVTL
+227 
-242 LANQPKAREATIRSQ
+242 
-257 QRKKI
+257 
-262 DEAKD
+262 
-267 KVKTSKQ
+267 
-274 QLADAQRQLD
+274 
-284 DAKQQIDNAKDQL
+284 
-297 SEGSA
+297 
-302 EAVEEGSAAAAQ
+302 AAAAQ

-326 ASVASGQT
+326 ASVTSGQT

-512 EAERKISEAER
+512 EAER

-547 GLTSQGYCVY
+547 GLTSQGYRVY

-786 AQREE
+786 AQRKE

-859 ISERLAEMLNVSVG
+859 ISEWLAEMLNVSVG

-918 TNAYMVGLKDHSNA
+918 TNAYMVRLKDHSNA

-1016 HIYRETILLSLLGI
+1016 YIYRETILLSLLGI

-1060 SNHNGDRA
+1060 WIALAAPAIVVAVVLAVLGWIVYRQLETVDMLEA
-1068 LKQHRGPRKLMRAQ
+1068 LKSWNDPPRNGQRSSSPKARGTAATTSPATIGCPIALAGVLPACPYRCGRCHPRCSDPLAIAPASPCIYAAAVATSGTKAGSSDSMSSCCASNAPNTPANTSPEPAVAIQ
-1082 RRPQWPGLHPLPGN
+1082 AGARPDRMIRVFPSPSAPTTMVTAPLSSTVAPV
-1096 NISHIGIQPIQQCGQ
+1096 SSC
-1111 FAGMRS
+1111 
-1117 DNDLRHNMARQQIQR
+1117 ARNAAR
-1132 AGINHNGRH
+1132 NGRASTH
-1141 ALRPLVPRAIAILQ
+1141 CLETTSAISASN
-1155 RVMIQQRGNGRTLHV
+1155 RFSNAANSPACGV
-1170 ITGSNVTLG
+1170 ITTCGT
-1179 GHTGSNHPRLHP
+1179 TW
-1191 ALAQHSLRQHGQYHI
+1191 
-1206 LRTLRPQITHHA
+1206 
-1218 HIRARRGPRRQHGST
+1218 HGSKSNA
-1233 RIPRRTSHQTNH
+1233 PA
-1245 STRILAIRKRRKTNR
+1245 STTM
-1260 IRHKIAIRH
+1260 
-1269 LGKRNS
+1269 GGM
-1275 IIDIET
+1275 
-1281 EIDQRDPSASIRSR
+1281 PSARSFR
-1295 RHHRTRLHRT
+1295 
-1305 ERHRHIRRNIRPR
+1305 EP
-1318 QRTIINT
+1318 
-1325 HTRRR
+1325 
-1330 IDGHHQRQISGRVIV
+1330 SP
-1345 RQRRLVRQHAIHTQ
+1345 
-1359 RRSQRASDTTQRA
+1359 S
-1372 GHANPRHSIKHHMR
+1372 
-1386 TPRTLDRSLQP
+1386 
-1397 LTSLTR
+1397 
-1403 GKTRRAPRNISRR
+1403 
-1416 IQHQH
+1416 
-1421 TPTRTNKR
+1421 
-1429 PKRILMQRTA
+1429 
-1439 NSNRGNLR
+1439 SN
-1447 TLTRQLSPRI
+1447 
-1457 QAIATIVPSASQHRD
+1457 A
-1472 PRILNIQILIIKQR
+1472 
-1486 QRHTSHRRSS
+1486 
-1496 HTHQRHT
+1496 
-1503 IIQQR
+1503 
-1508 TLQLPDNIGGIGTIQ
+1508 
-1523 QRLQTVGIIGDIH
+1523 
-1536 GKSFPSAWNHKPH
+1536 
-1549 FSRILKTTNKNGMD
+1549 
-1563 AKQENGAEHGIHR
+1563 
-1576 NEKQHQ
+1576 
-1582 ALPHGIHHHHRQ
+1582 
-1594 RQRLLHH
+1594 
-1601 RTRRTRH
+1601 
-1608 HPRRIRRRQINSAQ
+1608 
-1622 HPRRHGHQHLRTSNH
+1622 
-1637 RRQRHLQLHTQ
+1637 
-1648 TTHRIPPHRHRLRI
+1648 
-1662 PVLQPRRQPH
+1662 
-1672 RTRKRRTRLTNRSR
+1672 
-1686 RTRRPTGARRRRACG
+1686 
-1701 PRRQFSRAVVGR
+1701 
-1713 RAAACGDRSSGG
+1713 
-1725 EESEDSAV
+1725 

>member
-23 SIVCLMALGSFA
+23 SIVCLMALGPFA

-157 TVLRHHKFTVVGFVR
+157 TVLRHH
-172 ASETLSCL
+172 
-180 NMGQSTA
+180 
-187 GGGELKGYAVA
+187 
-198 VPGEFDSDVKMIARA
+198 
-213 TYEDTEGLDYWSAE
+213 
-227 YRDAVQKHKDQLVTL
+227 
-242 LANQPKAREATIRSQ
+242 
-257 QRKKI
+257 
-262 DEAKD
+262 
-267 KVKTSKQ
+267 
-274 QLADAQRQLD
+274 
-284 DAKQQIDNAKDQL
+284 
-297 SEGSA
+297 
-302 EAVEEGSAAAAQ
+302 
-314 LATAQAQLASAN
+314 
-326 ASVASGQT
+326 
-334 QLQAAQTQ
+334 
-342 LAQGQNQL
+342 
-350 SDSWNQLANGK
+350 
-361 TQLDAAREQLETSK
+361 
-375 TVLDKVGAT
+375 
-384 LGKWEQTG
+384 
-392 ITGKLY
+392 
-398 EQIRGKYD
+398 
-406 MAINQYNE
+406 
-414 ACAEYNRQLN
+414 
-424 AYNAGLQQYQNAVA
+424 
-438 RLDQGS
+438 
-444 QAYRSN
+444 
-450 ADNLAQASKQIAEK
+450 
-464 QNELGKAVSQAGKQV
+464 
-479 ADGVTQLIQGQRDID
+479 
-494 KAETEY
+494 
-500 QSKLAEFNAQKP
+500 
-512 EAERKISEAER
+512 
-523 QITLAEEKIDNL
+523 
-535 TVPAYSVSGRRE
+535 
-547 GLTSQGYCVY
+547 
-557 MVIEGIVAKLAD
+557 
-569 IFPIFLYFVAALVTF
+569 
-584 STMGRMVDE
+584 
-593 ERTNSGTL
+593 
-601 KALGYGNAD
+601 
-610 VMLKFTVYGFAAST
+610 KFTVYGFAAST

-834 NFNEYLTLRD
+834 NFNEYLSLRD

-918 TNAYMVGLKDHSNA
+918 TNAYMVRLKDHSNA

-982 VVILYNLT
+982 VVILYDLT

-1007 GFHTSETTM
+1007 GFHTSETKM
-1016 HIYRETILLSLLGI
+1016 YIYRETILLSLLGI

-1060 SNHNGDRA
+1060 WIALAAPAIVVAVVLAVLGWIVYRQLETVDMLEA
-1068 LKQHRGPRKLMRAQ
+1068 LK
-1082 RRPQWPGLHPLPGN
+1082 
-1096 NISHIGIQPIQQCGQ
+1096 S
-1111 FAGMRS
+1111 
-1117 DNDLRHNMARQQIQR
+1117 
-1132 AGINHNGRH
+1132 
-1141 ALRPLVPRAIAILQ
+1141 V
-1155 RVMIQQRGNGRTLHV
+1155 
-1170 ITGSNVTLG
+1170 
-1179 GHTGSNHPRLHP
+1179 
-1191 ALAQHSLRQHGQYHI
+1191 
-1206 LRTLRPQITHHA
+1206 
-1218 HIRARRGPRRQHGST
+1218 
-1233 RIPRRTSHQTNH
+1233 
-1245 STRILAIRKRRKTNR
+1245 
-1260 IRHKIAIRH
+1260 
-1269 LGKRNS
+1269 
-1275 IIDIET
+1275 E
-1281 EIDQRDPSASIRSR
+1281 
-1295 RHHRTRLHRT
+1295 
-1305 ERHRHIRRNIRPR
+1305 
-1318 QRTIINT
+1318 
-1325 HTRRR
+1325 
-1330 IDGHHQRQISGRVIV
+1330 
-1345 RQRRLVRQHAIHTQ
+1345 
-1359 RRSQRASDTTQRA
+1359 
-1372 GHANPRHSIKHHMR
+1372 
-1386 TPRTLDRSLQP
+1386 
-1397 LTSLTR
+1397 
-1403 GKTRRAPRNISRR
+1403 
-1416 IQHQH
+1416 
-1421 TPTRTNKR
+1421 
-1429 PKRILMQRTA
+1429 
-1439 NSNRGNLR
+1439 
-1447 TLTRQLSPRI
+1447 
-1457 QAIATIVPSASQHRD
+1457 
-1472 PRILNIQILIIKQR
+1472 
-1486 QRHTSHRRSS
+1486 
-1496 HTHQRHT
+1496 
-1503 IIQQR
+1503 
-1508 TLQLPDNIGGIGTIQ
+1508 
-1523 QRLQTVGIIGDIH
+1523 
-1536 GKSFPSAWNHKPH
+1536 
-1549 FSRILKTTNKNGMD
+1549 
-1563 AKQENGAEHGIHR
+1563 
-1576 NEKQHQ
+1576 
-1582 ALPHGIHHHHRQ
+1582 
-1594 RQRLLHH
+1594 
-1601 RTRRTRH
+1601 
-1608 HPRRIRRRQINSAQ
+1608 
-1622 HPRRHGHQHLRTSNH
+1622 
-1637 RRQRHLQLHTQ
+1637 
-1648 TTHRIPPHRHRLRI
+1648 
-1662 PVLQPRRQPH
+1662 
-1672 RTRKRRTRLTNRSR
+1672 
-1686 RTRRPTGARRRRACG
+1686 
-1701 PRRQFSRAVVGR
+1701 
-1713 RAAACGDRSSGG
+1713 
-1725 EESEDSAV
+1725 